1 MLSDKNAVLQVI
13 GSLMKKPSLLS
24 EKDKYN
30 LQPNDFESRFERYIF
45 IAILNSYNNG
55 AQTLSEI
62 DIDNYLMEHKD
73 QYLLFQQNNGISYL
87 QDALD
92 MSTPENFEYYYNR
105 IKKFNCLKD
114 LKKSGF
120 DISEFYEENELNP
133 KQFEINQRFETL
145 KPKDI
150 FDGLK
155 RRIYKVEGEYV
166 EGDASVTTDVSVGID
181 ELLEKLKNSPDAG
194 ARFQGKYFNTVTR
207 GARKGK
213 YYLVSLGSGVG
224 KALPNSSTIPTPNG
238 WRTVKDIQVGDYL
251 FDAMGKPTK
260 VLGVYPQGEK
270 EVWEVTFKDGRTV
283 KCCGEH
289 LWSYFTDNQSKNQI
303 IKRNFKTSTTKELSS
318 MTLQDNNGGYK
329 IFVPMQKAVEY
340 SEKKHFIPP
349 YAFGLMLGDGSFRFQ
364 ENQKAFSYSSENE
377 ILPNE
382 IAILCGWNV
391 KRNSDKNYNWTFSY
405 KEKKNLRQ
413 KNVWVQDI
421 LIEHPELIG
430 VKSEDKFIPRNY
442 LEDSVKN
449 RFALLNGL
457 LDSDGSVDEK
467 GRVSLF
473 TISEQMKNDIVE
485 LARSLGFKTH
495 VRIDSHKKTNI
506 CYDITITGT
515 PEDKNKLFR
524 LPRKREKMNN
534 WFMKT
539 NRKESNLGNPIV
551 SIAKLKYSEEMTCFY
566 VDNEEHLFL
575 AEDFC
580 VTHNTRFLV
589 GEACYLAF
597 PMRYSW
603 ETMEWKITGN
613 AEKTLFIA
621 TEQTKEE
628 IQTMIV
634 AYLTGIN
641 EDVILYGHFTKEQ
654 QTVIE
659 EAKEVIK
666 KYKDNLMIVQIP
678 MPSVEVVKSVVRQ
691 NCIVNDI
698 KNVIFDYIFSNPA
711 LLNEFR
717 DLKIR
722 EDVALL
728 MLSTALK
735 DLAVEQ
741 DIFMMSATQLNSN
754 QDTNEKGIKNQ
765 NSIRGSRAIVDKADI
780 AMIGTLVPDDQRD
793 QIAPYVAKYGMPTQV
808 FDVYKVRRGKWTNLK
823 IWSNVDLGTCRRSDV
838 FVTDSNIKEI
848 EVPVMEVN
856 FDDNYGQYDDFVR
869 HLNSSHSLPPR
880 AEQTFSIQQDNDLD
894 SARSESTETEE
905 DEEEMDKQSPYY
917 WEKVVEEN
925 NKNGELFGGLL

>member
-1 MLSDKNAVLQVI
+1 
-13 GSLMKKPSLLS
+13 MKKPSLLS

-30 LQPNDFESRFERYIF
+30 LQPSDFESRFERYIF
-45 IAILNSYNNG
+45 IAILNSYTNG
-55 AQTLSEI
+55 AQSLSEI

-133 KQFEINQRFETL
+133 RQFEINQRFETL

-150 FDGLK
+150 FDSLK

-213 YYLVSLGSGVG
+213 YY
-224 KALPNSSTIPTPNG
+224 
-238 WRTVKDIQVGDYL
+238 
-251 FDAMGKPTK
+251 
-260 VLGVYPQGEK
+260 
-270 EVWEVTFKDGRTV
+270 
-283 KCCGEH
+283 
-289 LWSYFTDNQSKNQI
+289 
-303 IKRNFKTSTTKELSS
+303 
-318 MTLQDNNGGYK
+318 
-329 IFVPMQKAVEY
+329 
-340 SEKKHFIPP
+340 
-349 YAFGLMLGDGSFRFQ
+349 
-364 ENQKAFSYSSENE
+364 
-377 ILPNE
+377 
-382 IAILCGWNV
+382 
-391 KRNSDKNYNWTFSY
+391 
-405 KEKKNLRQ
+405 
-413 KNVWVQDI
+413 
-421 LIEHPELIG
+421 
-430 VKSEDKFIPRNY
+430 
-442 LEDSVKN
+442 
-449 RFALLNGL
+449 
-457 LDSDGSVDEK
+457 
-467 GRVSLF
+467 
-473 TISEQMKNDIVE
+473 
-485 LARSLGFKTH
+485 
-495 VRIDSHKKTNI
+495 
-506 CYDITITGT
+506 
-515 PEDKNKLFR
+515 
-524 LPRKREKMNN
+524 
-534 WFMKT
+534 
-539 NRKESNLGNPIV
+539 IV
-551 SIAKLKYSEEMTCFY
+551 SFPSGGGK
-566 VDNEEHLFL
+566 
-575 AEDFC
+575 
-580 VTHNTRFLV
+580 TRLLL

-621 TEQTKEE
+621 TEQAKEE
-628 IQTMIV
+628 IQTMVV

-654 QTVIE
+654 QTIIDQ
-659 EAKEVIK
+659 AKEVIK
-666 KYKDNLMIVQIP
+666 KYKNNLMIVQIP
-678 MPSVEVVKSVVRQ
+678 MPSVEIVKSVIRQ
-691 NCIVNDI
+691 NCIVNDT
-698 KNVIFDYIFSNPA
+698 KNVFFDYIFSNPA

-717 DLKIR
+717 DLRIR

-741 DIFMMSATQLNSN
+741 DVFMMSATQLNSS

-765 NSIRGSRAIVDKADI
+765 NSIRGSKSIVDKADI
-780 AMIGTLVPDDQRD
+780 AMIGGLVPDDQRD

-808 FDVYKVRRGKWTNLK
+808 YDVYKVRRGKWTNLK

-848 EVPVMEVN
+848 EVPIMEVN
-856 FDDNYGQYDDFVR
+856 FDDNYGQYDEFV
-869 HLNSSHSLPPR
+869 HYLNSNRSLPSR
-880 AEQTFSIQQDNDLD
+880 ADQTFSIQQDSSLD

-925 NKNGELFGGLL
+925 NKKGDLFGGLL

>member
-166 EGDASVTTDVSVGID
+166 EGDASITTDVSVGID

-213 YYLVSLGSGVG
+213 YYLVSFPSGGG
-224 KALPNSSTIPTPNG
+224 KT
-238 WRTVKDIQVGDYL
+238 R
-251 FDAMGKPTK
+251 
-260 VLGVYPQGEK
+260 
-270 EVWEVTFKDGRTV
+270 
-283 KCCGEH
+283 
-289 LWSYFTDNQSKNQI
+289 
-303 IKRNFKTSTTKELSS
+303 
-318 MTLQDNNGGYK
+318 
-329 IFVPMQKAVEY
+329 
-340 SEKKHFIPP
+340 
-349 YAFGLMLGDGSFRFQ
+349 
-364 ENQKAFSYSSENE
+364 
-377 ILPNE
+377 
-382 IAILCGWNV
+382 
-391 KRNSDKNYNWTFSY
+391 
-405 KEKKNLRQ
+405 
-413 KNVWVQDI
+413 
-421 LIEHPELIG
+421 
-430 VKSEDKFIPRNY
+430 
-442 LEDSVKN
+442 
-449 RFALLNGL
+449 LLL
-457 LDSDGSVDEK
+457 
-467 GRVSLF
+467 
-473 TISEQMKNDIVE
+473 
-485 LARSLGFKTH
+485 
-495 VRIDSHKKTNI
+495 
-506 CYDITITGT
+506 
-515 PEDKNKLFR
+515 
-524 LPRKREKMNN
+524 
-534 WFMKT
+534 
-539 NRKESNLGNPIV
+539 
-551 SIAKLKYSEEMTCFY
+551 
-566 VDNEEHLFL
+566 
-575 AEDFC
+575 
-580 VTHNTRFLV
+580 

-613 AEKTLFIA
+613 SEKTLFIA

-654 QTVIE
+654 QTIIE

-666 KYKDNLMIVQIP
+666 KYKNNLMIVQIP
-678 MPSVEVVKSVVRQ
+678 MPSVEIVKSVVRQ
-691 NCIVNDI
+691 NCIINDI
-698 KNVIFDYIFSNPA
+698 KNVFFDYIFSNPA

-741 DIFMMSATQLNSN
+741 DVFMMSATQLNSS

-765 NSIRGSRAIVDKADI
+765 NSIRGSKSIVDKADI
-780 AMIGTLVPDDQRD
+780 AMIGGLVPDDQRD

-808 FDVYKVRRGKWTNLK
+808 YDVYKVRRGKWTNLK

-880 AEQTFSIQQDNDLD
+880 AEQTFSIQQDSDLD
-894 SARSESTETEE
+894 STHDESTETE
-905 DEEEMDKQSPYY
+905 DNEEEMDKQSPYY

>member
-30 LQPNDFESRFERYIF
+30 LQPSDFESRFERYIF
-45 IAILNSYNNG
+45 IAILNSYTNG
-55 AQTLSEI
+55 AQSLSEI

-133 KQFEINQRFETL
+133 RQFEINQRFETL

-155 RRIYKVEGEYV
+155 RKIYKVEGEYT
-166 EGDASVTTDVSVGID
+166 EGDASITTDISDGID

-213 YYLVSLGSGVG
+213 YY
-224 KALPNSSTIPTPNG
+224 
-238 WRTVKDIQVGDYL
+238 
-251 FDAMGKPTK
+251 
-260 VLGVYPQGEK
+260 
-270 EVWEVTFKDGRTV
+270 
-283 KCCGEH
+283 
-289 LWSYFTDNQSKNQI
+289 
-303 IKRNFKTSTTKELSS
+303 
-318 MTLQDNNGGYK
+318 
-329 IFVPMQKAVEY
+329 
-340 SEKKHFIPP
+340 
-349 YAFGLMLGDGSFRFQ
+349 
-364 ENQKAFSYSSENE
+364 
-377 ILPNE
+377 
-382 IAILCGWNV
+382 
-391 KRNSDKNYNWTFSY
+391 
-405 KEKKNLRQ
+405 
-413 KNVWVQDI
+413 
-421 LIEHPELIG
+421 
-430 VKSEDKFIPRNY
+430 
-442 LEDSVKN
+442 
-449 RFALLNGL
+449 
-457 LDSDGSVDEK
+457 
-467 GRVSLF
+467 
-473 TISEQMKNDIVE
+473 
-485 LARSLGFKTH
+485 
-495 VRIDSHKKTNI
+495 
-506 CYDITITGT
+506 
-515 PEDKNKLFR
+515 
-524 LPRKREKMNN
+524 
-534 WFMKT
+534 
-539 NRKESNLGNPIV
+539 IV
-551 SIAKLKYSEEMTCFY
+551 SFPSGGGK
-566 VDNEEHLFL
+566 
-575 AEDFC
+575 
-580 VTHNTRFLV
+580 TRLLL

-597 PMRYSW
+597 PMRFSW

-621 TEQTKEE
+621 TEQAKEE
-628 IQTMIV
+628 IQTMVV

-654 QTVIE
+654 QTIIDQ
-659 EAKEVIK
+659 AKEVIK
-666 KYKDNLMIVQIP
+666 KYKNNLMIVQIP
-678 MPSVEVVKSVVRQ
+678 MPSVEIVKSVIRQ
-691 NCIVNDI
+691 NCIVNDT
-698 KNVIFDYIFSNPA
+698 KNVFFDYIFSNPA

-717 DLKIR
+717 DLRIR

-741 DIFMMSATQLNSN
+741 DVFMMSATQLNSS

-765 NSIRGSRAIVDKADI
+765 NSIRGSKSIVDKADI
-780 AMIGTLVPDDQRD
+780 AMIGGLVPDDQRD

-808 FDVYKVRRGKWTNLK
+808 YDVYKVRRGKWTNLK

-848 EVPVMEVN
+848 EVPIMEVN
-856 FDDNYGQYDDFVR
+856 FDDNYGQYDEFVH
-869 HLNSSHSLPPR
+869 HLNSSRSLPSR
-880 AEQTFSIQQDNDLD
+880 ADQTFSIQQDSGLD
-894 SARSESTETEE
+894 SAHSESTETEE

-925 NKNGELFGGLL
+925 NKKGDLFGGLL

>member
-1 MLSDKNAVLQVI
+1 
-13 GSLMKKPSLLS
+13 MKKPSLLS

-30 LQPNDFESRFERYIF
+30 LQPSDFESRFERYIF
-45 IAILNSYNNG
+45 IAILNSYTNG
-55 AQTLSEI
+55 AQSLSEI

-133 KQFEINQRFETL
+133 RQFEINQRFETL

-155 RRIYKVEGEYV
+155 RKIYKVEGEYV

-213 YYLVSLGSGVG
+213 YY
-224 KALPNSSTIPTPNG
+224 
-238 WRTVKDIQVGDYL
+238 
-251 FDAMGKPTK
+251 
-260 VLGVYPQGEK
+260 
-270 EVWEVTFKDGRTV
+270 
-283 KCCGEH
+283 
-289 LWSYFTDNQSKNQI
+289 
-303 IKRNFKTSTTKELSS
+303 
-318 MTLQDNNGGYK
+318 
-329 IFVPMQKAVEY
+329 
-340 SEKKHFIPP
+340 
-349 YAFGLMLGDGSFRFQ
+349 
-364 ENQKAFSYSSENE
+364 
-377 ILPNE
+377 
-382 IAILCGWNV
+382 
-391 KRNSDKNYNWTFSY
+391 
-405 KEKKNLRQ
+405 
-413 KNVWVQDI
+413 
-421 LIEHPELIG
+421 
-430 VKSEDKFIPRNY
+430 
-442 LEDSVKN
+442 
-449 RFALLNGL
+449 
-457 LDSDGSVDEK
+457 
-467 GRVSLF
+467 
-473 TISEQMKNDIVE
+473 
-485 LARSLGFKTH
+485 
-495 VRIDSHKKTNI
+495 
-506 CYDITITGT
+506 
-515 PEDKNKLFR
+515 
-524 LPRKREKMNN
+524 
-534 WFMKT
+534 
-539 NRKESNLGNPIV
+539 IV
-551 SIAKLKYSEEMTCFY
+551 SFPSGGGK
-566 VDNEEHLFL
+566 
-575 AEDFC
+575 
-580 VTHNTRFLV
+580 TRLLL

-621 TEQTKEE
+621 TEQAKEE
-628 IQTMIV
+628 IQTMVV

-654 QTVIE
+654 QTIIDQ
-659 EAKEVIK
+659 AKEVIK
-666 KYKDNLMIVQIP
+666 KYKNNLMIVQIP
-678 MPSVEVVKSVVRQ
+678 MPSVEIVKSVIRQ
-691 NCIVNDI
+691 NCIVNDT
-698 KNVIFDYIFSNPA
+698 KNVFFDYIFSNPA

-717 DLKIR
+717 DLRIR

-741 DIFMMSATQLNSN
+741 DVFMMSATQLNSS

-765 NSIRGSRAIVDKADI
+765 NSIRGSKSIVDKADI
-780 AMIGTLVPDDQRD
+780 AMIGGLVPDDQRD

-808 FDVYKVRRGKWTNLK
+808 YDVYKVRRGKWTNLK

-848 EVPVMEVN
+848 EVPIMEVN
-856 FDDNYGQYDDFVR
+856 FDDNYGQYDEFVH
-869 HLNSSHSLPPR
+869 HLNSSRSLPSR
-880 AEQTFSIQQDNDLD
+880 ADQTFSIQQDSDLD
-894 SARSESTETEE
+894 SAHKESMETEE

-925 NKNGELFGGLL
+925 NKKGDLFGGLL

>member
-1 MLSDKNAVLQVI
+1 MLSDKNAILQVI

-30 LQPNDFESRFERYIF
+30 LQPSDFESRFERYIF
-45 IAILNSYNNG
+45 IAILNSYTNG
-55 AQTLSEI
+55 AQSLSEI

-133 KQFEINQRFETL
+133 RQFEINQRFETL

-150 FDGLK
+150 FDSLK

-213 YYLVSLGSGVG
+213 YY
-224 KALPNSSTIPTPNG
+224 
-238 WRTVKDIQVGDYL
+238 
-251 FDAMGKPTK
+251 
-260 VLGVYPQGEK
+260 
-270 EVWEVTFKDGRTV
+270 
-283 KCCGEH
+283 
-289 LWSYFTDNQSKNQI
+289 
-303 IKRNFKTSTTKELSS
+303 
-318 MTLQDNNGGYK
+318 
-329 IFVPMQKAVEY
+329 
-340 SEKKHFIPP
+340 
-349 YAFGLMLGDGSFRFQ
+349 
-364 ENQKAFSYSSENE
+364 
-377 ILPNE
+377 
-382 IAILCGWNV
+382 
-391 KRNSDKNYNWTFSY
+391 
-405 KEKKNLRQ
+405 
-413 KNVWVQDI
+413 
-421 LIEHPELIG
+421 
-430 VKSEDKFIPRNY
+430 
-442 LEDSVKN
+442 
-449 RFALLNGL
+449 
-457 LDSDGSVDEK
+457 
-467 GRVSLF
+467 
-473 TISEQMKNDIVE
+473 
-485 LARSLGFKTH
+485 
-495 VRIDSHKKTNI
+495 
-506 CYDITITGT
+506 
-515 PEDKNKLFR
+515 
-524 LPRKREKMNN
+524 
-534 WFMKT
+534 
-539 NRKESNLGNPIV
+539 IV
-551 SIAKLKYSEEMTCFY
+551 SFPSGGGK
-566 VDNEEHLFL
+566 
-575 AEDFC
+575 
-580 VTHNTRFLV
+580 TRLLL

-621 TEQTKEE
+621 TEQAKEE
-628 IQTMIV
+628 IQTMVV

-654 QTVIE
+654 QTIIDQ
-659 EAKEVIK
+659 AKEVIK
-666 KYKDNLMIVQIP
+666 KYKNNLMIVQIP
-678 MPSVEVVKSVVRQ
+678 MPSVEIVKSVIRQ
-691 NCIVNDI
+691 NCIVNDT
-698 KNVIFDYIFSNPA
+698 KNVFFDYIFSNPA

-717 DLKIR
+717 DLRIR

-741 DIFMMSATQLNSN
+741 DVFMMSATQLNSS

-765 NSIRGSRAIVDKADI
+765 NSIRGSKSIVDKADI
-780 AMIGTLVPDDQRD
+780 AMIGGLVPDDQRD

-808 FDVYKVRRGKWTNLK
+808 YDVYKVRRGKWTNLK

-848 EVPVMEVN
+848 EVPIMEVN
-856 FDDNYGQYDDFVR
+856 FDDNYGQYDEFVH
-869 HLNSSHSLPPR
+869 HLNSSRSLPSR
-880 AEQTFSIQQDNDLD
+880 ADQTFSIQQDSGLD
-894 SARSESTETEE
+894 SARSESTEIEE

-925 NKNGELFGGLL
+925 NKKGDLFGGLL

>member
-1 MLSDKNAVLQVI
+1 MLSDKNAILQVI

-30 LQPNDFESRFERYIF
+30 LQPSDFESRFERYIF
-45 IAILNSYNNG
+45 IAILNSYTNG

-133 KQFEINQRFETL
+133 RQFEINQRFETL

-166 EGDASVTTDVSVGID
+166 EGDASITTDVSVGID

-213 YYLVSLGSGVG
+213 YY
-224 KALPNSSTIPTPNG
+224 
-238 WRTVKDIQVGDYL
+238 
-251 FDAMGKPTK
+251 
-260 VLGVYPQGEK
+260 
-270 EVWEVTFKDGRTV
+270 
-283 KCCGEH
+283 
-289 LWSYFTDNQSKNQI
+289 
-303 IKRNFKTSTTKELSS
+303 
-318 MTLQDNNGGYK
+318 
-329 IFVPMQKAVEY
+329 
-340 SEKKHFIPP
+340 
-349 YAFGLMLGDGSFRFQ
+349 
-364 ENQKAFSYSSENE
+364 
-377 ILPNE
+377 
-382 IAILCGWNV
+382 
-391 KRNSDKNYNWTFSY
+391 
-405 KEKKNLRQ
+405 
-413 KNVWVQDI
+413 
-421 LIEHPELIG
+421 
-430 VKSEDKFIPRNY
+430 
-442 LEDSVKN
+442 
-449 RFALLNGL
+449 
-457 LDSDGSVDEK
+457 
-467 GRVSLF
+467 
-473 TISEQMKNDIVE
+473 
-485 LARSLGFKTH
+485 
-495 VRIDSHKKTNI
+495 
-506 CYDITITGT
+506 
-515 PEDKNKLFR
+515 
-524 LPRKREKMNN
+524 
-534 WFMKT
+534 
-539 NRKESNLGNPIV
+539 IV
-551 SIAKLKYSEEMTCFY
+551 SFPSGGGK
-566 VDNEEHLFL
+566 
-575 AEDFC
+575 
-580 VTHNTRFLV
+580 TRLLL

-621 TEQTKEE
+621 TEQAKEE
-628 IQTMIV
+628 IQTMVV

-654 QTVIE
+654 QTIIDQ
-659 EAKEVIK
+659 AKEVIK
-666 KYKDNLMIVQIP
+666 KYKNNLMIVQIP
-678 MPSVEVVKSVVRQ
+678 MPSVEIVKSVIRQ
-691 NCIVNDI
+691 NCIVNDT
-698 KNVIFDYIFSNPA
+698 KNVFFDYIFSNPA

-717 DLKIR
+717 DLRIR

-741 DIFMMSATQLNSN
+741 DVFMMSATQLNSS

-765 NSIRGSRAIVDKADI
+765 NSIRGSKSIVDKADI
-780 AMIGTLVPDDQRD
+780 AMIGGLVPDDQRD

-808 FDVYKVRRGKWTNLK
+808 YDVYKVRRGKWTNLK

-848 EVPVMEVN
+848 EVPIMEVN
-856 FDDNYGQYDDFVR
+856 FDDNYGQYDEFVH
-869 HLNSSHSLPPR
+869 HLNSSRSFPSR
-880 AEQTFSIQQDNDLD
+880 ADQTFSIQQDNDLD
-894 SARSESTETEE
+894 SAHSESTETEE

-925 NKNGELFGGLL
+925 NKKGDLFGGLL

>member
-30 LQPNDFESRFERYIF
+30 LQPSDFESRFERYIF
-45 IAILNSYNNG
+45 IAILNSYTNG
-55 AQTLSEI
+55 AQSLSEI

-133 KQFEINQRFETL
+133 RQFEINQRFETL

-155 RRIYKVEGEYV
+155 RKIYKVEGEYV

-213 YYLVSLGSGVG
+213 YY
-224 KALPNSSTIPTPNG
+224 
-238 WRTVKDIQVGDYL
+238 
-251 FDAMGKPTK
+251 
-260 VLGVYPQGEK
+260 
-270 EVWEVTFKDGRTV
+270 
-283 KCCGEH
+283 
-289 LWSYFTDNQSKNQI
+289 
-303 IKRNFKTSTTKELSS
+303 
-318 MTLQDNNGGYK
+318 
-329 IFVPMQKAVEY
+329 
-340 SEKKHFIPP
+340 
-349 YAFGLMLGDGSFRFQ
+349 
-364 ENQKAFSYSSENE
+364 
-377 ILPNE
+377 
-382 IAILCGWNV
+382 
-391 KRNSDKNYNWTFSY
+391 
-405 KEKKNLRQ
+405 
-413 KNVWVQDI
+413 
-421 LIEHPELIG
+421 
-430 VKSEDKFIPRNY
+430 
-442 LEDSVKN
+442 
-449 RFALLNGL
+449 
-457 LDSDGSVDEK
+457 
-467 GRVSLF
+467 
-473 TISEQMKNDIVE
+473 
-485 LARSLGFKTH
+485 
-495 VRIDSHKKTNI
+495 
-506 CYDITITGT
+506 
-515 PEDKNKLFR
+515 
-524 LPRKREKMNN
+524 
-534 WFMKT
+534 
-539 NRKESNLGNPIV
+539 IV
-551 SIAKLKYSEEMTCFY
+551 SFPSGGGK
-566 VDNEEHLFL
+566 
-575 AEDFC
+575 
-580 VTHNTRFLV
+580 TRLLL

-597 PMRYSW
+597 PMRFSW

-621 TEQTKEE
+621 TEQAKEE
-628 IQTMIV
+628 IQTMVV

-654 QTVIE
+654 QTIIDQ
-659 EAKEVIK
+659 AKEVIK
-666 KYKDNLMIVQIP
+666 KYKNNLMIVQIP
-678 MPSVEVVKSVVRQ
+678 MPSVEIVKSVIRQ
-691 NCIVNDI
+691 NCIVNDT
-698 KNVIFDYIFSNPA
+698 KNVFFDYIFSNPA

-717 DLKIR
+717 DLRIR

-741 DIFMMSATQLNSN
+741 DVFMMSATQLNSS

-765 NSIRGSRAIVDKADI
+765 NSIRGSKSIVDKADI
-780 AMIGTLVPDDQRD
+780 AMIGGLVPDDQRD

-808 FDVYKVRRGKWTNLK
+808 YDVYKVRRGKWTNLK

-848 EVPVMEVN
+848 EVPIMEVN
-856 FDDNYGQYDDFVR
+856 FDDNYGQYDEFVH
-869 HLNSSHSLPPR
+869 HLNSSRSLPSR
-880 AEQTFSIQQDNDLD
+880 ADQTFSIQQDSDLD

-925 NKNGELFGGLL
+925 NKKGDLFGGLL

>member
-1 MLSDKNAVLQVI
+1 MLSDKNAILQVI

-30 LQPNDFESRFERYIF
+30 LQPSDFESRFERYIF
-45 IAILNSYNNG
+45 IAILNSYTNG
-55 AQTLSEI
+55 AQSLSEI

-166 EGDASVTTDVSVGID
+166 EGDASITTDVSVGID

-213 YYLVSLGSGVG
+213 YY
-224 KALPNSSTIPTPNG
+224 
-238 WRTVKDIQVGDYL
+238 
-251 FDAMGKPTK
+251 
-260 VLGVYPQGEK
+260 
-270 EVWEVTFKDGRTV
+270 
-283 KCCGEH
+283 
-289 LWSYFTDNQSKNQI
+289 
-303 IKRNFKTSTTKELSS
+303 
-318 MTLQDNNGGYK
+318 
-329 IFVPMQKAVEY
+329 
-340 SEKKHFIPP
+340 
-349 YAFGLMLGDGSFRFQ
+349 
-364 ENQKAFSYSSENE
+364 
-377 ILPNE
+377 
-382 IAILCGWNV
+382 
-391 KRNSDKNYNWTFSY
+391 
-405 KEKKNLRQ
+405 
-413 KNVWVQDI
+413 
-421 LIEHPELIG
+421 
-430 VKSEDKFIPRNY
+430 
-442 LEDSVKN
+442 
-449 RFALLNGL
+449 
-457 LDSDGSVDEK
+457 
-467 GRVSLF
+467 
-473 TISEQMKNDIVE
+473 
-485 LARSLGFKTH
+485 
-495 VRIDSHKKTNI
+495 
-506 CYDITITGT
+506 
-515 PEDKNKLFR
+515 
-524 LPRKREKMNN
+524 
-534 WFMKT
+534 
-539 NRKESNLGNPIV
+539 IV
-551 SIAKLKYSEEMTCFY
+551 SFPSGGGK
-566 VDNEEHLFL
+566 
-575 AEDFC
+575 
-580 VTHNTRFLV
+580 TRLLL

-621 TEQTKEE
+621 TEQAKEE
-628 IQTMIV
+628 IQTMVV

-654 QTVIE
+654 QTIIDQ
-659 EAKEVIK
+659 AKEVIK
-666 KYKDNLMIVQIP
+666 KYKNNLMIVQIP
-678 MPSVEVVKSVVRQ
+678 MPSVEIVKSVIRQ
-691 NCIVNDI
+691 NCIVNDT
-698 KNVIFDYIFSNPA
+698 KNVFFDYIFSNPA

-717 DLKIR
+717 DLRIR

-741 DIFMMSATQLNSN
+741 DVFMMSATQLNSS

-765 NSIRGSRAIVDKADI
+765 NSIRGSKSIVDKADI
-780 AMIGTLVPDDQRD
+780 AMIGGLVPDDQRD

-808 FDVYKVRRGKWTNLK
+808 YDVYKVRRGKWTNLK

-848 EVPVMEVN
+848 EVPIMEVN
-856 FDDNYGQYDDFVR
+856 FDDNYGQYDEFVH
-869 HLNSSHSLPPR
+869 HLNSSRSLPSR
-880 AEQTFSIQQDNDLD
+880 ADQTFSIQQDSDLD
-894 SARSESTETEE
+894 SARSENTETEE

-925 NKNGELFGGLL
+925 NKKGDLFGGLL

>member
-1 MLSDKNAVLQVI
+1 
-13 GSLMKKPSLLS
+13 MKKPSLLS

-30 LQPNDFESRFERYIF
+30 LQPSDFESRFERYIF
-45 IAILNSYNNG
+45 IAILNSYTNG
-55 AQTLSEI
+55 AQSLSEI

-133 KQFEINQRFETL
+133 RQFEINQRFETL

-155 RRIYKVEGEYV
+155 RKIYKVEGEYV
-166 EGDASVTTDVSVGID
+166 EGDASVTTDISVGID

-213 YYLVSLGSGVG
+213 YY
-224 KALPNSSTIPTPNG
+224 
-238 WRTVKDIQVGDYL
+238 
-251 FDAMGKPTK
+251 
-260 VLGVYPQGEK
+260 
-270 EVWEVTFKDGRTV
+270 
-283 KCCGEH
+283 
-289 LWSYFTDNQSKNQI
+289 
-303 IKRNFKTSTTKELSS
+303 
-318 MTLQDNNGGYK
+318 
-329 IFVPMQKAVEY
+329 
-340 SEKKHFIPP
+340 
-349 YAFGLMLGDGSFRFQ
+349 
-364 ENQKAFSYSSENE
+364 
-377 ILPNE
+377 
-382 IAILCGWNV
+382 
-391 KRNSDKNYNWTFSY
+391 
-405 KEKKNLRQ
+405 
-413 KNVWVQDI
+413 
-421 LIEHPELIG
+421 
-430 VKSEDKFIPRNY
+430 
-442 LEDSVKN
+442 
-449 RFALLNGL
+449 
-457 LDSDGSVDEK
+457 
-467 GRVSLF
+467 
-473 TISEQMKNDIVE
+473 
-485 LARSLGFKTH
+485 
-495 VRIDSHKKTNI
+495 
-506 CYDITITGT
+506 
-515 PEDKNKLFR
+515 
-524 LPRKREKMNN
+524 
-534 WFMKT
+534 
-539 NRKESNLGNPIV
+539 IV
-551 SIAKLKYSEEMTCFY
+551 SFPSGGGK
-566 VDNEEHLFL
+566 
-575 AEDFC
+575 
-580 VTHNTRFLV
+580 TRLLL

-597 PMRYSW
+597 PMRFSW

-621 TEQTKEE
+621 TEQAKEE
-628 IQTMIV
+628 IQTMVV

-654 QTVIE
+654 QTIIDQ
-659 EAKEVIK
+659 AKEVIK
-666 KYKDNLMIVQIP
+666 KYKNNLMIVQIP
-678 MPSVEVVKSVVRQ
+678 MPSVEIVKSVIRQ
-691 NCIVNDI
+691 NCIVNDT
-698 KNVIFDYIFSNPA
+698 KNVFFDYIFSNPA

-717 DLKIR
+717 DLRIR

-741 DIFMMSATQLNSN
+741 DVFMMSATQLNSS

-765 NSIRGSRAIVDKADI
+765 NSIRGSKSIVDKADI
-780 AMIGTLVPDDQRD
+780 AMIGGLVPDDQRD

-808 FDVYKVRRGKWTNLK
+808 YDVYKVRRGKWTNLK

-848 EVPVMEVN
+848 EVPIMEVN
-856 FDDNYGQYDDFVR
+856 FDDNYGQYDEFVH
-869 HLNSSHSLPPR
+869 HLNSSRSLPSR
-880 AEQTFSIQQDNDLD
+880 ADQTFSIQQDSDLD

-925 NKNGELFGGLL
+925 NKKGDLFGGLL

>member
-45 IAILNSYNNG
+45 IAILNSYTNG
-55 AQTLSEI
+55 AQSLSEI

-92 MSTPENFEYYYNR
+92 MSTQENFEYYYNR

-133 KQFEINQRFETL
+133 RQFEINQRFETL

-155 RRIYKVEGEYV
+155 RKIYKVEGEYV

-213 YYLVSLGSGVG
+213 YYLVSLASGIG
-224 KALPNSSTIPTPNG
+224 K
-238 WRTVKDIQVGDYL
+238 
-251 FDAMGKPTK
+251 
-260 VLGVYPQGEK
+260 
-270 EVWEVTFKDGRTV
+270 
-283 KCCGEH
+283 
-289 LWSYFTDNQSKNQI
+289 
-303 IKRNFKTSTTKELSS
+303 
-318 MTLQDNNGGYK
+318 
-329 IFVPMQKAVEY
+329 
-340 SEKKHFIPP
+340 
-349 YAFGLMLGDGSFRFQ
+349 
-364 ENQKAFSYSSENE
+364 
-377 ILPNE
+377 
-382 IAILCGWNV
+382 
-391 KRNSDKNYNWTFSY
+391 
-405 KEKKNLRQ
+405 
-413 KNVWVQDI
+413 
-421 LIEHPELIG
+421 
-430 VKSEDKFIPRNY
+430 
-442 LEDSVKN
+442 
-449 RFALLNGL
+449 
-457 LDSDGSVDEK
+457 
-467 GRVSLF
+467 
-473 TISEQMKNDIVE
+473 
-485 LARSLGFKTH
+485 
-495 VRIDSHKKTNI
+495 
-506 CYDITITGT
+506 
-515 PEDKNKLFR
+515 
-524 LPRKREKMNN
+524 
-534 WFMKT
+534 
-539 NRKESNLGNPIV
+539 
-551 SIAKLKYSEEMTCFY
+551 
-566 VDNEEHLFL
+566 
-575 AEDFC
+575 
-580 VTHNTRFLV
+580 TRFLL
-589 GEACYLAF
+589 GEACYLSF

-666 KYKDNLMIVQIP
+666 KYKNNLMIVQIP

-741 DIFMMSATQLNSN
+741 DVFMMSATQLNSN

-869 HLNSSHSLPPR
+869 HLNSSHCLLPR
-880 AEQTFSIQQDNDLD
+880 AGQTFSIQQDNDLD
-894 SARSESTETEE
+894 SAHDESTEIE
-905 DEEEMDKQSPYY
+905 DNEEEEMDKQSPYY

>member
-1 MLSDKNAVLQVI
+1 
-13 GSLMKKPSLLS
+13 MKKPSLLS

-30 LQPNDFESRFERYIF
+30 LQPSDFESRFERYIF
-45 IAILNSYNNG
+45 IAILNSYTNG
-55 AQTLSEI
+55 AQSLSEI

-133 KQFEINQRFETL
+133 RQFEINQRFETL

-213 YYLVSLGSGVG
+213 YY
-224 KALPNSSTIPTPNG
+224 
-238 WRTVKDIQVGDYL
+238 
-251 FDAMGKPTK
+251 
-260 VLGVYPQGEK
+260 
-270 EVWEVTFKDGRTV
+270 
-283 KCCGEH
+283 
-289 LWSYFTDNQSKNQI
+289 
-303 IKRNFKTSTTKELSS
+303 
-318 MTLQDNNGGYK
+318 
-329 IFVPMQKAVEY
+329 
-340 SEKKHFIPP
+340 
-349 YAFGLMLGDGSFRFQ
+349 
-364 ENQKAFSYSSENE
+364 
-377 ILPNE
+377 
-382 IAILCGWNV
+382 
-391 KRNSDKNYNWTFSY
+391 
-405 KEKKNLRQ
+405 
-413 KNVWVQDI
+413 
-421 LIEHPELIG
+421 
-430 VKSEDKFIPRNY
+430 
-442 LEDSVKN
+442 
-449 RFALLNGL
+449 
-457 LDSDGSVDEK
+457 
-467 GRVSLF
+467 
-473 TISEQMKNDIVE
+473 
-485 LARSLGFKTH
+485 
-495 VRIDSHKKTNI
+495 
-506 CYDITITGT
+506 
-515 PEDKNKLFR
+515 
-524 LPRKREKMNN
+524 
-534 WFMKT
+534 
-539 NRKESNLGNPIV
+539 IV
-551 SIAKLKYSEEMTCFY
+551 SFPSGGGK
-566 VDNEEHLFL
+566 
-575 AEDFC
+575 
-580 VTHNTRFLV
+580 TRLLL

-621 TEQTKEE
+621 TEQAKEE
-628 IQTMIV
+628 IQTMVI

-654 QTVIE
+654 QTIIDQ
-659 EAKEVIK
+659 AKEVIK
-666 KYKDNLMIVQIP
+666 KYKNNLMIVQIP
-678 MPSVEVVKSVVRQ
+678 MPSVEIVKSVIRQ
-691 NCIVNDI
+691 NCIVNDT
-698 KNVIFDYIFSNPA
+698 KNVFFDYIFSNPA

-717 DLKIR
+717 DLRIR

-741 DIFMMSATQLNSN
+741 DVFMMSATQLNSS

-765 NSIRGSRAIVDKADI
+765 NSIRGSKSIVDKADI
-780 AMIGTLVPDDQRD
+780 AMIGGLVPDDQRD

-808 FDVYKVRRGKWTNLK
+808 YDVYKVRRGKWTNLK

-848 EVPVMEVN
+848 EVPIMEVN
-856 FDDNYGQYDDFVR
+856 FDDNYGQYDEFVH
-869 HLNSSHSLPPR
+869 HLNSSRSLPSR
-880 AEQTFSIQQDNDLD
+880 ADQTFSIQQDSGLD

-925 NKNGELFGGLL
+925 NKKGDLFGGLL

>member
-30 LQPNDFESRFERYIF
+30 LQPSDFESRFERYIF
-45 IAILNSYNNG
+45 IAILNSYTNG

-166 EGDASVTTDVSVGID
+166 EGDASITTDVSVGID

-213 YYLVSLGSGVG
+213 YY
-224 KALPNSSTIPTPNG
+224 
-238 WRTVKDIQVGDYL
+238 
-251 FDAMGKPTK
+251 
-260 VLGVYPQGEK
+260 
-270 EVWEVTFKDGRTV
+270 
-283 KCCGEH
+283 
-289 LWSYFTDNQSKNQI
+289 
-303 IKRNFKTSTTKELSS
+303 
-318 MTLQDNNGGYK
+318 
-329 IFVPMQKAVEY
+329 
-340 SEKKHFIPP
+340 
-349 YAFGLMLGDGSFRFQ
+349 
-364 ENQKAFSYSSENE
+364 
-377 ILPNE
+377 
-382 IAILCGWNV
+382 
-391 KRNSDKNYNWTFSY
+391 
-405 KEKKNLRQ
+405 
-413 KNVWVQDI
+413 
-421 LIEHPELIG
+421 
-430 VKSEDKFIPRNY
+430 
-442 LEDSVKN
+442 
-449 RFALLNGL
+449 
-457 LDSDGSVDEK
+457 
-467 GRVSLF
+467 
-473 TISEQMKNDIVE
+473 
-485 LARSLGFKTH
+485 
-495 VRIDSHKKTNI
+495 
-506 CYDITITGT
+506 
-515 PEDKNKLFR
+515 
-524 LPRKREKMNN
+524 
-534 WFMKT
+534 
-539 NRKESNLGNPIV
+539 IV
-551 SIAKLKYSEEMTCFY
+551 SFPSGGGK
-566 VDNEEHLFL
+566 
-575 AEDFC
+575 
-580 VTHNTRFLV
+580 TRLLL

-613 AEKTLFIA
+613 SEKTLFIA

-654 QTVIE
+654 QTIIE

-666 KYKDNLMIVQIP
+666 KYKNNLMIVQIP
-678 MPSVEVVKSVVRQ
+678 MPSVEIVKSVVRQ
-691 NCIVNDI
+691 NCIINDI
-698 KNVIFDYIFSNPA
+698 KNVFFDYIFSNPA

-741 DIFMMSATQLNSN
+741 DVFMMSATQLNSS

-765 NSIRGSRAIVDKADI
+765 NSIRGSKSIVDKADI
-780 AMIGTLVPDDQRD
+780 AMIGGLVPDDQRD

-808 FDVYKVRRGKWTNLK
+808 YDVYKVRRGKWTNLK

-880 AEQTFSIQQDNDLD
+880 AERTFSIQQDSDLD
-894 SARSESTETEE
+894 SAHDESTETE
-905 DEEEMDKQSPYY
+905 DNEEEMDKQSPYY
-917 WEKVVEEN
+917 WKKVVEEN

>member
-30 LQPNDFESRFERYIF
+30 LQPSDFESRFERYIF
-45 IAILNSYNNG
+45 IAILNSYTNG

-133 KQFEINQRFETL
+133 RQFEINQRFETL

-155 RRIYKVEGEYV
+155 RKIYKVEGEYV

-213 YYLVSLGSGVG
+213 YYLVSLASGIG
-224 KALPNSSTIPTPNG
+224 K
-238 WRTVKDIQVGDYL
+238 
-251 FDAMGKPTK
+251 
-260 VLGVYPQGEK
+260 
-270 EVWEVTFKDGRTV
+270 
-283 KCCGEH
+283 
-289 LWSYFTDNQSKNQI
+289 
-303 IKRNFKTSTTKELSS
+303 
-318 MTLQDNNGGYK
+318 
-329 IFVPMQKAVEY
+329 
-340 SEKKHFIPP
+340 
-349 YAFGLMLGDGSFRFQ
+349 
-364 ENQKAFSYSSENE
+364 
-377 ILPNE
+377 
-382 IAILCGWNV
+382 
-391 KRNSDKNYNWTFSY
+391 
-405 KEKKNLRQ
+405 
-413 KNVWVQDI
+413 
-421 LIEHPELIG
+421 
-430 VKSEDKFIPRNY
+430 
-442 LEDSVKN
+442 
-449 RFALLNGL
+449 
-457 LDSDGSVDEK
+457 
-467 GRVSLF
+467 
-473 TISEQMKNDIVE
+473 
-485 LARSLGFKTH
+485 
-495 VRIDSHKKTNI
+495 
-506 CYDITITGT
+506 
-515 PEDKNKLFR
+515 
-524 LPRKREKMNN
+524 
-534 WFMKT
+534 
-539 NRKESNLGNPIV
+539 
-551 SIAKLKYSEEMTCFY
+551 
-566 VDNEEHLFL
+566 
-575 AEDFC
+575 
-580 VTHNTRFLV
+580 TRFLL
-589 GEACYLAF
+589 GEACYLSF

-641 EDVILYGHFTKEQ
+641 EDVIIYGHFTKEQ
-654 QTVIE
+654 QTIIDQ
-659 EAKEVIK
+659 AKEVIK

-741 DIFMMSATQLNSN
+741 DVFMMSATQLNSS

-780 AMIGTLVPDDQRD
+780 AMIGTLVPDDQLD

-808 FDVYKVRRGKWTNLK
+808 YDVYKVRRGKWTNLK

-848 EVPVMEVN
+848 EVPIMEVN
-856 FDDNYGQYDDFVR
+856 FDDNYGQYDEFVH
-869 HLNSSHSLPPR
+869 HLNSSRSLPSR
-880 AEQTFSIQQDNDLD
+880 ADQTFSIQQDSDLD

-925 NKNGELFGGLL
+925 NKKGDLFGGLL

>member
-1 MLSDKNAVLQVI
+1 
-13 GSLMKKPSLLS
+13 MKKPSLLS

-30 LQPNDFESRFERYIF
+30 LQPSDFESRFERYIF
-45 IAILNSYNNG
+45 IAILNSYTNG
-55 AQTLSEI
+55 AQSLSEI

-133 KQFEINQRFETL
+133 RQFEINQRFETL

-155 RRIYKVEGEYV
+155 RKIYKVEGEYT
-166 EGDASVTTDVSVGID
+166 EGDASITTDVSVGID

-213 YYLVSLGSGVG
+213 YY
-224 KALPNSSTIPTPNG
+224 
-238 WRTVKDIQVGDYL
+238 
-251 FDAMGKPTK
+251 
-260 VLGVYPQGEK
+260 
-270 EVWEVTFKDGRTV
+270 
-283 KCCGEH
+283 
-289 LWSYFTDNQSKNQI
+289 
-303 IKRNFKTSTTKELSS
+303 
-318 MTLQDNNGGYK
+318 
-329 IFVPMQKAVEY
+329 
-340 SEKKHFIPP
+340 
-349 YAFGLMLGDGSFRFQ
+349 
-364 ENQKAFSYSSENE
+364 
-377 ILPNE
+377 
-382 IAILCGWNV
+382 
-391 KRNSDKNYNWTFSY
+391 
-405 KEKKNLRQ
+405 
-413 KNVWVQDI
+413 
-421 LIEHPELIG
+421 
-430 VKSEDKFIPRNY
+430 
-442 LEDSVKN
+442 
-449 RFALLNGL
+449 
-457 LDSDGSVDEK
+457 
-467 GRVSLF
+467 
-473 TISEQMKNDIVE
+473 
-485 LARSLGFKTH
+485 
-495 VRIDSHKKTNI
+495 
-506 CYDITITGT
+506 
-515 PEDKNKLFR
+515 
-524 LPRKREKMNN
+524 
-534 WFMKT
+534 
-539 NRKESNLGNPIV
+539 IV
-551 SIAKLKYSEEMTCFY
+551 SFPSGGGK
-566 VDNEEHLFL
+566 
-575 AEDFC
+575 
-580 VTHNTRFLV
+580 TRLLL

-597 PMRYSW
+597 PMRFSW

-621 TEQTKEE
+621 TEQAKEE
-628 IQTMIV
+628 IQTMVV

-654 QTVIE
+654 QTIIDQ
-659 EAKEVIK
+659 AKEVIK
-666 KYKDNLMIVQIP
+666 KYKNNLMIVQIP
-678 MPSVEVVKSVVRQ
+678 MPSVEIVKSVIRQ
-691 NCIVNDI
+691 NCIVNDT
-698 KNVIFDYIFSNPA
+698 KNVFFDYIFSNPA

-717 DLKIR
+717 DLRIR

-741 DIFMMSATQLNSN
+741 DVFMMSATQLNSS

-765 NSIRGSRAIVDKADI
+765 NSIRGSKSIVDKADI
-780 AMIGTLVPDDQRD
+780 AMIGGLVPDDQRD

-808 FDVYKVRRGKWTNLK
+808 YDVYKVRRGKWTNLK

-848 EVPVMEVN
+848 EVPIMEVN
-856 FDDNYGQYDDFVR
+856 FDDNYGQYDEFVH
-869 HLNSSHSLPPR
+869 HLNSSRPLPSR
-880 AEQTFSIQQDNDLD
+880 ADQTFSIQQDSGLD

-925 NKNGELFGGLL
+925 NKKGDLFGGLL

>member
-1 MLSDKNAVLQVI
+1 MLSDKNAILQVI

-30 LQPNDFESRFERYIF
+30 LQPSDFESRFERYIF
-45 IAILNSYNNG
+45 IAILNSYTNG
-55 AQTLSEI
+55 AQSLSEI

-133 KQFEINQRFETL
+133 RQFEINQRFETL

-155 RRIYKVEGEYV
+155 RKIYKVEGEYT
-166 EGDASVTTDVSVGID
+166 EGDASITTDVSVGID

-213 YYLVSLGSGVG
+213 YY
-224 KALPNSSTIPTPNG
+224 
-238 WRTVKDIQVGDYL
+238 
-251 FDAMGKPTK
+251 
-260 VLGVYPQGEK
+260 
-270 EVWEVTFKDGRTV
+270 
-283 KCCGEH
+283 
-289 LWSYFTDNQSKNQI
+289 
-303 IKRNFKTSTTKELSS
+303 
-318 MTLQDNNGGYK
+318 
-329 IFVPMQKAVEY
+329 
-340 SEKKHFIPP
+340 
-349 YAFGLMLGDGSFRFQ
+349 
-364 ENQKAFSYSSENE
+364 
-377 ILPNE
+377 
-382 IAILCGWNV
+382 
-391 KRNSDKNYNWTFSY
+391 
-405 KEKKNLRQ
+405 
-413 KNVWVQDI
+413 
-421 LIEHPELIG
+421 
-430 VKSEDKFIPRNY
+430 
-442 LEDSVKN
+442 
-449 RFALLNGL
+449 
-457 LDSDGSVDEK
+457 
-467 GRVSLF
+467 
-473 TISEQMKNDIVE
+473 
-485 LARSLGFKTH
+485 
-495 VRIDSHKKTNI
+495 
-506 CYDITITGT
+506 
-515 PEDKNKLFR
+515 
-524 LPRKREKMNN
+524 
-534 WFMKT
+534 
-539 NRKESNLGNPIV
+539 IV
-551 SIAKLKYSEEMTCFY
+551 SFPSGGGK
-566 VDNEEHLFL
+566 
-575 AEDFC
+575 
-580 VTHNTRFLV
+580 TRLLL

-621 TEQTKEE
+621 TEQAKEE
-628 IQTMIV
+628 IQTMVV

-654 QTVIE
+654 QTIIDQ
-659 EAKEVIK
+659 AKEVIK
-666 KYKDNLMIVQIP
+666 KYKNNLMIVQIP
-678 MPSVEVVKSVVRQ
+678 MPSVEIVKSVIRQ
-691 NCIVNDI
+691 NCIVNDT
-698 KNVIFDYIFSNPA
+698 KNVFFDYIFSNPA

-717 DLKIR
+717 DLRIR

-741 DIFMMSATQLNSN
+741 DVFMMRATQLNSS

-765 NSIRGSRAIVDKADI
+765 NSIRGSKSIVDKADI
-780 AMIGTLVPDDQRD
+780 AMIGGLVPDDQRD

-808 FDVYKVRRGKWTNLK
+808 YDVYKVRRGKWTNLK

-848 EVPVMEVN
+848 EVPIMEVN
-856 FDDNYGQYDDFVR
+856 FDDNYGQYDEFVH
-869 HLNSSHSLPPR
+869 HLNSSRPLSPR
-880 AEQTFSIQQDNDLD
+880 ADQTFSIQQDSGLD

-925 NKNGELFGGLL
+925 NKKGDLFGGLL

>member
-30 LQPNDFESRFERYIF
+30 LQPSDFESRFERYIF
-45 IAILNSYNNG
+45 IAILNSYTNG

-133 KQFEINQRFETL
+133 RQFEINQRFETL

-155 RRIYKVEGEYV
+155 RKIYKVEGEYV

-213 YYLVSLGSGVG
+213 YYLVSLASGIG
-224 KALPNSSTIPTPNG
+224 K
-238 WRTVKDIQVGDYL
+238 
-251 FDAMGKPTK
+251 
-260 VLGVYPQGEK
+260 
-270 EVWEVTFKDGRTV
+270 
-283 KCCGEH
+283 
-289 LWSYFTDNQSKNQI
+289 
-303 IKRNFKTSTTKELSS
+303 
-318 MTLQDNNGGYK
+318 
-329 IFVPMQKAVEY
+329 
-340 SEKKHFIPP
+340 
-349 YAFGLMLGDGSFRFQ
+349 
-364 ENQKAFSYSSENE
+364 
-377 ILPNE
+377 
-382 IAILCGWNV
+382 
-391 KRNSDKNYNWTFSY
+391 
-405 KEKKNLRQ
+405 
-413 KNVWVQDI
+413 
-421 LIEHPELIG
+421 
-430 VKSEDKFIPRNY
+430 
-442 LEDSVKN
+442 
-449 RFALLNGL
+449 
-457 LDSDGSVDEK
+457 
-467 GRVSLF
+467 
-473 TISEQMKNDIVE
+473 
-485 LARSLGFKTH
+485 
-495 VRIDSHKKTNI
+495 
-506 CYDITITGT
+506 
-515 PEDKNKLFR
+515 
-524 LPRKREKMNN
+524 
-534 WFMKT
+534 
-539 NRKESNLGNPIV
+539 
-551 SIAKLKYSEEMTCFY
+551 
-566 VDNEEHLFL
+566 
-575 AEDFC
+575 
-580 VTHNTRFLV
+580 TRFLL
-589 GEACYLAF
+589 GEACYLSF

-641 EDVILYGHFTKEQ
+641 EDVIIYGHFTKEQ
-654 QTVIE
+654 QTIIDQ
-659 EAKEVIK
+659 AKEVIK

-678 MPSVEVVKSVVRQ
+678 MPSVEVVKSIVRQ

-741 DIFMMSATQLNSN
+741 DVFMMSATQLNSS

-765 NSIRGSRAIVDKADI
+765 NSIRGSKSIVDKADI
-780 AMIGTLVPDDQRD
+780 AMIGTLVPDDQLD

-808 FDVYKVRRGKWTNLK
+808 YDVYKVRRGKWTNLK

-848 EVPVMEVN
+848 EVPIMEVN
-856 FDDNYGQYDDFVR
+856 FDDNYGQYDEFVH
-869 HLNSSHSLPPR
+869 HLNSSRSLPSR
-880 AEQTFSIQQDNDLD
+880 ADQTFSIQQDSDLD

-925 NKNGELFGGLL
+925 NKKGDLFGGLL

>member
-30 LQPNDFESRFERYIF
+30 LQPSDFESRFERYIF
-45 IAILNSYNNG
+45 IAILNSYTNG
-55 AQTLSEI
+55 AQSLSEI

-133 KQFEINQRFETL
+133 RQFEINQRFETL

-155 RRIYKVEGEYV
+155 RKIYKVEGEYT
-166 EGDASVTTDVSVGID
+166 EGDASITTDISDGID

-213 YYLVSLGSGVG
+213 YY
-224 KALPNSSTIPTPNG
+224 
-238 WRTVKDIQVGDYL
+238 
-251 FDAMGKPTK
+251 
-260 VLGVYPQGEK
+260 
-270 EVWEVTFKDGRTV
+270 
-283 KCCGEH
+283 
-289 LWSYFTDNQSKNQI
+289 
-303 IKRNFKTSTTKELSS
+303 
-318 MTLQDNNGGYK
+318 
-329 IFVPMQKAVEY
+329 
-340 SEKKHFIPP
+340 
-349 YAFGLMLGDGSFRFQ
+349 
-364 ENQKAFSYSSENE
+364 
-377 ILPNE
+377 
-382 IAILCGWNV
+382 
-391 KRNSDKNYNWTFSY
+391 
-405 KEKKNLRQ
+405 
-413 KNVWVQDI
+413 
-421 LIEHPELIG
+421 
-430 VKSEDKFIPRNY
+430 
-442 LEDSVKN
+442 
-449 RFALLNGL
+449 
-457 LDSDGSVDEK
+457 
-467 GRVSLF
+467 
-473 TISEQMKNDIVE
+473 
-485 LARSLGFKTH
+485 
-495 VRIDSHKKTNI
+495 
-506 CYDITITGT
+506 
-515 PEDKNKLFR
+515 
-524 LPRKREKMNN
+524 
-534 WFMKT
+534 
-539 NRKESNLGNPIV
+539 IV
-551 SIAKLKYSEEMTCFY
+551 SFPSGGGK
-566 VDNEEHLFL
+566 
-575 AEDFC
+575 
-580 VTHNTRFLV
+580 TRLLL

-597 PMRYSW
+597 PMRFSW

-621 TEQTKEE
+621 TEQAKEE
-628 IQTMIV
+628 IQTMVV

-654 QTVIE
+654 QTIIDQ
-659 EAKEVIK
+659 AKEVIK
-666 KYKDNLMIVQIP
+666 KYKNNLMIVQIP
-678 MPSVEVVKSVVRQ
+678 MPSVEIVKSVIRQ
-691 NCIVNDI
+691 NCIVNDT
-698 KNVIFDYIFSNPA
+698 KNVFFDYIFSNPA

-717 DLKIR
+717 DLRIR

-741 DIFMMSATQLNSN
+741 DVFMMSATQLNSS

-765 NSIRGSRAIVDKADI
+765 NSIRGSKSIVDKADI
-780 AMIGTLVPDDQRD
+780 AMIGGLVPDDQRD

-808 FDVYKVRRGKWTNLK
+808 YDVYKVRRGKWTNLK

-848 EVPVMEVN
+848 EVPIMEVN
-856 FDDNYGQYDDFVR
+856 FDDNYGQYDEFVH
-869 HLNSSHSLPPR
+869 HLNSSRPLPPR
-880 AEQTFSIQQDNDLD
+880 ADQTFSIQQDSDLD
-894 SARSESTETEE
+894 SAHSESTETEE

-925 NKNGELFGGLL
+925 NKKGDLFGGLL

>member
-1 MLSDKNAVLQVI
+1 
-13 GSLMKKPSLLS
+13 MKKPSLLS

-30 LQPNDFESRFERYIF
+30 LQPSDFESRFERYIF
-45 IAILNSYNNG
+45 IAILNSYTNG
-55 AQTLSEI
+55 AQSLSEI

-73 QYLLFQQNNGISYL
+73 QYLVFQQNNGISYL

-133 KQFEINQRFETL
+133 RQFEINQRFETL

-155 RRIYKVEGEYV
+155 RKIYKVEGEYT
-166 EGDASVTTDVSVGID
+166 EGDASITTDVSVGID

-213 YYLVSLGSGVG
+213 YY
-224 KALPNSSTIPTPNG
+224 
-238 WRTVKDIQVGDYL
+238 
-251 FDAMGKPTK
+251 
-260 VLGVYPQGEK
+260 
-270 EVWEVTFKDGRTV
+270 
-283 KCCGEH
+283 
-289 LWSYFTDNQSKNQI
+289 
-303 IKRNFKTSTTKELSS
+303 
-318 MTLQDNNGGYK
+318 
-329 IFVPMQKAVEY
+329 
-340 SEKKHFIPP
+340 
-349 YAFGLMLGDGSFRFQ
+349 
-364 ENQKAFSYSSENE
+364 
-377 ILPNE
+377 
-382 IAILCGWNV
+382 
-391 KRNSDKNYNWTFSY
+391 
-405 KEKKNLRQ
+405 
-413 KNVWVQDI
+413 
-421 LIEHPELIG
+421 
-430 VKSEDKFIPRNY
+430 
-442 LEDSVKN
+442 
-449 RFALLNGL
+449 
-457 LDSDGSVDEK
+457 
-467 GRVSLF
+467 
-473 TISEQMKNDIVE
+473 
-485 LARSLGFKTH
+485 
-495 VRIDSHKKTNI
+495 
-506 CYDITITGT
+506 
-515 PEDKNKLFR
+515 
-524 LPRKREKMNN
+524 
-534 WFMKT
+534 
-539 NRKESNLGNPIV
+539 IV
-551 SIAKLKYSEEMTCFY
+551 SFPSGGGK
-566 VDNEEHLFL
+566 
-575 AEDFC
+575 
-580 VTHNTRFLV
+580 TRLLL

-597 PMRYSW
+597 PMRFSW

-621 TEQTKEE
+621 TEQAKEE
-628 IQTMIV
+628 IQTMVV

-654 QTVIE
+654 QTIIDQ
-659 EAKEVIK
+659 AKEVIK
-666 KYKDNLMIVQIP
+666 KYKNNLMIVQIP
-678 MPSVEVVKSVVRQ
+678 MPSVEIVKSVIRQ
-691 NCIVNDI
+691 NCIVNDT
-698 KNVIFDYIFSNPA
+698 KNVFFDYIFSNPA

-717 DLKIR
+717 DLRIR

-741 DIFMMSATQLNSN
+741 DVFMMSATQLNSS

-765 NSIRGSRAIVDKADI
+765 NSIRGSKSIVDKADI
-780 AMIGTLVPDDQRD
+780 AMIGGLVPDDQRD

-808 FDVYKVRRGKWTNLK
+808 YDVYKVRRGKWTNLK

-848 EVPVMEVN
+848 EVPIMEVN
-856 FDDNYGQYDDFVR
+856 FDDNYGQYDEFVH
-869 HLNSSHSLPPR
+869 HLNSSRSLPSR
-880 AEQTFSIQQDNDLD
+880 ADQTFSIQQDSDLD

-925 NKNGELFGGLL
+925 NKKGDLFGGLL

>member
-1 MLSDKNAVLQVI
+1 
-13 GSLMKKPSLLS
+13 MKKPSLLS

-30 LQPNDFESRFERYIF
+30 LQPSDFESRFERYIF
-45 IAILNSYNNG
+45 IAILNSYTNG
-55 AQTLSEI
+55 AQSLSEI

-133 KQFEINQRFETL
+133 RQFEINQRFETL

-155 RRIYKVEGEYV
+155 RKIYKVEGEYT
-166 EGDASVTTDVSVGID
+166 EGDASITTDVSVGID

-213 YYLVSLGSGVG
+213 YY
-224 KALPNSSTIPTPNG
+224 
-238 WRTVKDIQVGDYL
+238 
-251 FDAMGKPTK
+251 
-260 VLGVYPQGEK
+260 
-270 EVWEVTFKDGRTV
+270 
-283 KCCGEH
+283 
-289 LWSYFTDNQSKNQI
+289 
-303 IKRNFKTSTTKELSS
+303 
-318 MTLQDNNGGYK
+318 
-329 IFVPMQKAVEY
+329 
-340 SEKKHFIPP
+340 
-349 YAFGLMLGDGSFRFQ
+349 
-364 ENQKAFSYSSENE
+364 
-377 ILPNE
+377 
-382 IAILCGWNV
+382 
-391 KRNSDKNYNWTFSY
+391 
-405 KEKKNLRQ
+405 
-413 KNVWVQDI
+413 
-421 LIEHPELIG
+421 
-430 VKSEDKFIPRNY
+430 
-442 LEDSVKN
+442 
-449 RFALLNGL
+449 
-457 LDSDGSVDEK
+457 
-467 GRVSLF
+467 
-473 TISEQMKNDIVE
+473 
-485 LARSLGFKTH
+485 
-495 VRIDSHKKTNI
+495 
-506 CYDITITGT
+506 
-515 PEDKNKLFR
+515 
-524 LPRKREKMNN
+524 
-534 WFMKT
+534 
-539 NRKESNLGNPIV
+539 IV
-551 SIAKLKYSEEMTCFY
+551 SFPSGGGK
-566 VDNEEHLFL
+566 
-575 AEDFC
+575 
-580 VTHNTRFLV
+580 TRLLL

-621 TEQTKEE
+621 TEQAKEE
-628 IQTMIV
+628 IQTMVV

-654 QTVIE
+654 QTIIDQ
-659 EAKEVIK
+659 AKEVIK
-666 KYKDNLMIVQIP
+666 KYKNNLMIVQIP
-678 MPSVEVVKSVVRQ
+678 MPSVEIVKSVIRQ
-691 NCIVNDI
+691 NCIVNDT
-698 KNVIFDYIFSNPA
+698 KNVFFDYIFSNPA

-717 DLKIR
+717 DLRIR

-741 DIFMMSATQLNSN
+741 DVFMMSATQLNSS

-765 NSIRGSRAIVDKADI
+765 NSIRGSKSIVDKADI
-780 AMIGTLVPDDQRD
+780 AMIGGLVPDDQRD

-848 EVPVMEVN
+848 EVPIMEVN
-856 FDDNYGQYDDFVR
+856 FDDNYGQYDEFVH
-869 HLNSSHSLPPR
+869 HLNSSRPLPPR
-880 AEQTFSIQQDNDLD
+880 ADQTFSIQQDSDLD
-894 SARSESTETEE
+894 SAHSESTETEE

-925 NKNGELFGGLL
+925 NKKGDLFGGLL

>member
-1 MLSDKNAVLQVI
+1 
-13 GSLMKKPSLLS
+13 MKKPSLLS

-30 LQPNDFESRFERYIF
+30 LQPSDFESRFERYIF
-45 IAILNSYNNG
+45 IAILNSYTNG
-55 AQTLSEI
+55 AQSLSEI

-133 KQFEINQRFETL
+133 RQFEINQRFETL

-150 FDGLK
+150 FDSLK

-213 YYLVSLGSGVG
+213 YYLVSLASGIG
-224 KALPNSSTIPTPNG
+224 KT
-238 WRTVKDIQVGDYL
+238 R
-251 FDAMGKPTK
+251 
-260 VLGVYPQGEK
+260 
-270 EVWEVTFKDGRTV
+270 
-283 KCCGEH
+283 
-289 LWSYFTDNQSKNQI
+289 
-303 IKRNFKTSTTKELSS
+303 
-318 MTLQDNNGGYK
+318 
-329 IFVPMQKAVEY
+329 
-340 SEKKHFIPP
+340 
-349 YAFGLMLGDGSFRFQ
+349 
-364 ENQKAFSYSSENE
+364 
-377 ILPNE
+377 
-382 IAILCGWNV
+382 
-391 KRNSDKNYNWTFSY
+391 
-405 KEKKNLRQ
+405 
-413 KNVWVQDI
+413 
-421 LIEHPELIG
+421 
-430 VKSEDKFIPRNY
+430 
-442 LEDSVKN
+442 
-449 RFALLNGL
+449 LLL
-457 LDSDGSVDEK
+457 
-467 GRVSLF
+467 
-473 TISEQMKNDIVE
+473 
-485 LARSLGFKTH
+485 
-495 VRIDSHKKTNI
+495 
-506 CYDITITGT
+506 
-515 PEDKNKLFR
+515 
-524 LPRKREKMNN
+524 
-534 WFMKT
+534 
-539 NRKESNLGNPIV
+539 
-551 SIAKLKYSEEMTCFY
+551 
-566 VDNEEHLFL
+566 
-575 AEDFC
+575 
-580 VTHNTRFLV
+580 

-654 QTVIE
+654 QTIIDQ
-659 EAKEVIK
+659 AKEVIK

-741 DIFMMSATQLNSN
+741 DVFMMSATQLNSN

-808 FDVYKVRRGKWTNLK
+808 YDVYKVRRGKWTNLK

-848 EVPVMEVN
+848 EVPIMEVN
-856 FDDNYGQYDDFVR
+856 FDDNYGQYDEFVH
-869 HLNSSHSLPPR
+869 HLNSSRSLPSR
-880 AEQTFSIQQDNDLD
+880 ADQTFSIQQDSDLD
-894 SARSESTETEE
+894 SAHSESTETEE

-925 NKNGELFGGLL
+925 NKKGDLFGGLL

>member
-166 EGDASVTTDVSVGID
+166 EGDASITTDVSVGID

-213 YYLVSLGSGVG
+213 YY
-224 KALPNSSTIPTPNG
+224 
-238 WRTVKDIQVGDYL
+238 
-251 FDAMGKPTK
+251 
-260 VLGVYPQGEK
+260 
-270 EVWEVTFKDGRTV
+270 
-283 KCCGEH
+283 
-289 LWSYFTDNQSKNQI
+289 
-303 IKRNFKTSTTKELSS
+303 
-318 MTLQDNNGGYK
+318 
-329 IFVPMQKAVEY
+329 
-340 SEKKHFIPP
+340 
-349 YAFGLMLGDGSFRFQ
+349 
-364 ENQKAFSYSSENE
+364 
-377 ILPNE
+377 
-382 IAILCGWNV
+382 
-391 KRNSDKNYNWTFSY
+391 
-405 KEKKNLRQ
+405 
-413 KNVWVQDI
+413 
-421 LIEHPELIG
+421 
-430 VKSEDKFIPRNY
+430 
-442 LEDSVKN
+442 
-449 RFALLNGL
+449 
-457 LDSDGSVDEK
+457 
-467 GRVSLF
+467 
-473 TISEQMKNDIVE
+473 
-485 LARSLGFKTH
+485 
-495 VRIDSHKKTNI
+495 
-506 CYDITITGT
+506 
-515 PEDKNKLFR
+515 
-524 LPRKREKMNN
+524 
-534 WFMKT
+534 
-539 NRKESNLGNPIV
+539 IV
-551 SIAKLKYSEEMTCFY
+551 SFPSGGGK
-566 VDNEEHLFL
+566 
-575 AEDFC
+575 
-580 VTHNTRFLV
+580 TRLLL

-613 AEKTLFIA
+613 SEKTLFIA

-654 QTVIE
+654 QTIIE

-666 KYKDNLMIVQIP
+666 KYKNNLMIVQIP
-678 MPSVEVVKSVVRQ
+678 MPSVEIVKSVVRQ
-691 NCIVNDI
+691 NCIINDI
-698 KNVIFDYIFSNPA
+698 KNVFFDYIFSNPA

-741 DIFMMSATQLNSN
+741 DVFMMSATQLNSS

-765 NSIRGSRAIVDKADI
+765 NSIRGSKSIVDKADI
-780 AMIGTLVPDDQRD
+780 AMIGGLVPDDQRD

-808 FDVYKVRRGKWTNLK
+808 YDVYKVRRGKWTNLK

-880 AEQTFSIQQDNDLD
+880 AEQTFSIQQDSDLD
-894 SARSESTETEE
+894 SAHDESIETE
-905 DEEEMDKQSPYY
+905 DNEEEMDKQSPYY

>member
-166 EGDASVTTDVSVGID
+166 EGDASITTDVSVGID

-213 YYLVSLGSGVG
+213 YY
-224 KALPNSSTIPTPNG
+224 
-238 WRTVKDIQVGDYL
+238 
-251 FDAMGKPTK
+251 
-260 VLGVYPQGEK
+260 
-270 EVWEVTFKDGRTV
+270 
-283 KCCGEH
+283 
-289 LWSYFTDNQSKNQI
+289 
-303 IKRNFKTSTTKELSS
+303 
-318 MTLQDNNGGYK
+318 
-329 IFVPMQKAVEY
+329 
-340 SEKKHFIPP
+340 
-349 YAFGLMLGDGSFRFQ
+349 
-364 ENQKAFSYSSENE
+364 
-377 ILPNE
+377 
-382 IAILCGWNV
+382 
-391 KRNSDKNYNWTFSY
+391 
-405 KEKKNLRQ
+405 
-413 KNVWVQDI
+413 
-421 LIEHPELIG
+421 
-430 VKSEDKFIPRNY
+430 
-442 LEDSVKN
+442 
-449 RFALLNGL
+449 
-457 LDSDGSVDEK
+457 
-467 GRVSLF
+467 
-473 TISEQMKNDIVE
+473 
-485 LARSLGFKTH
+485 
-495 VRIDSHKKTNI
+495 
-506 CYDITITGT
+506 
-515 PEDKNKLFR
+515 
-524 LPRKREKMNN
+524 
-534 WFMKT
+534 
-539 NRKESNLGNPIV
+539 IV
-551 SIAKLKYSEEMTCFY
+551 SFPSGGGK
-566 VDNEEHLFL
+566 
-575 AEDFC
+575 
-580 VTHNTRFLV
+580 TRLLL

-613 AEKTLFIA
+613 SEKTLFIA

-654 QTVIE
+654 QTIIE

-666 KYKDNLMIVQIP
+666 KYKNNLMIVQIP
-678 MPSVEVVKSVVRQ
+678 MPSVEIVKSVVRQ
-691 NCIVNDI
+691 NCIINDI
-698 KNVIFDYIFSNPA
+698 KNVFFDYIFSNPA

-741 DIFMMSATQLNSN
+741 DVFMMSATQLNSS

-765 NSIRGSRAIVDKADI
+765 NSIRGSKSIVDKADI
-780 AMIGTLVPDDQRD
+780 AMIGGLVPDDQRD

-808 FDVYKVRRGKWTNLK
+808 YDVYKVRRGKWTNLK

-869 HLNSSHSLPPR
+869 HLNSSHSLPSR

-894 SARSESTETEE
+894 SAHDESTETE
-905 DEEEMDKQSPYY
+905 DNEEEMDKQSPYY

>member
-30 LQPNDFESRFERYIF
+30 LQPSDFESRFERYIF
-45 IAILNSYNNG
+45 IAILNSYSNG
-55 AQTLSEI
+55 AQSLSEI

-133 KQFEINQRFETL
+133 RQFEINQRFETL

-213 YYLVSLGSGVG
+213 YYLVSLASGIG
-224 KALPNSSTIPTPNG
+224 K
-238 WRTVKDIQVGDYL
+238 
-251 FDAMGKPTK
+251 
-260 VLGVYPQGEK
+260 
-270 EVWEVTFKDGRTV
+270 
-283 KCCGEH
+283 
-289 LWSYFTDNQSKNQI
+289 
-303 IKRNFKTSTTKELSS
+303 
-318 MTLQDNNGGYK
+318 
-329 IFVPMQKAVEY
+329 
-340 SEKKHFIPP
+340 
-349 YAFGLMLGDGSFRFQ
+349 
-364 ENQKAFSYSSENE
+364 
-377 ILPNE
+377 
-382 IAILCGWNV
+382 
-391 KRNSDKNYNWTFSY
+391 
-405 KEKKNLRQ
+405 
-413 KNVWVQDI
+413 
-421 LIEHPELIG
+421 
-430 VKSEDKFIPRNY
+430 
-442 LEDSVKN
+442 
-449 RFALLNGL
+449 
-457 LDSDGSVDEK
+457 
-467 GRVSLF
+467 
-473 TISEQMKNDIVE
+473 
-485 LARSLGFKTH
+485 
-495 VRIDSHKKTNI
+495 
-506 CYDITITGT
+506 
-515 PEDKNKLFR
+515 
-524 LPRKREKMNN
+524 
-534 WFMKT
+534 
-539 NRKESNLGNPIV
+539 
-551 SIAKLKYSEEMTCFY
+551 
-566 VDNEEHLFL
+566 
-575 AEDFC
+575 
-580 VTHNTRFLV
+580 TRFLL
-589 GEACYLAF
+589 GEACYLSF

-641 EDVILYGHFTKEQ
+641 EDVIIYGHFTKEQ
-654 QTVIE
+654 QTIIDQ
-659 EAKEVIK
+659 AKEVIK

-678 MPSVEVVKSVVRQ
+678 MPSVEVVKSIVRQ

-741 DIFMMSATQLNSN
+741 DVFMMSATQLNSS

-765 NSIRGSRAIVDKADI
+765 NSIRGSKSIVDKADI
-780 AMIGTLVPDDQRD
+780 AMIGTLVPDDQLD

-808 FDVYKVRRGKWTNLK
+808 YDVYKVRRGKWTNLK

-848 EVPVMEVN
+848 EVPIMEVN
-856 FDDNYGQYDDFVR
+856 FDDNYGQYDEFVH
-869 HLNSSHSLPPR
+869 HLNSSRSLPSR
-880 AEQTFSIQQDNDLD
+880 ADQTFSIQQDSDLD
-894 SARSESTETEE
+894 SAHSESTETEE

-925 NKNGELFGGLL
+925 NKKGDLFGGLL

>member
-45 IAILNSYNNG
+45 IAILNSYTNG
-55 AQTLSEI
+55 AQSLSEI

-105 IKKFNCLKD
+105 IKKFNCLRD

-166 EGDASVTTDVSVGID
+166 EGDASITTDVSVGID

-213 YYLVSLGSGVG
+213 YYLVSFPSGGG
-224 KALPNSSTIPTPNG
+224 KT
-238 WRTVKDIQVGDYL
+238 R
-251 FDAMGKPTK
+251 
-260 VLGVYPQGEK
+260 
-270 EVWEVTFKDGRTV
+270 
-283 KCCGEH
+283 
-289 LWSYFTDNQSKNQI
+289 
-303 IKRNFKTSTTKELSS
+303 
-318 MTLQDNNGGYK
+318 
-329 IFVPMQKAVEY
+329 
-340 SEKKHFIPP
+340 
-349 YAFGLMLGDGSFRFQ
+349 
-364 ENQKAFSYSSENE
+364 
-377 ILPNE
+377 
-382 IAILCGWNV
+382 
-391 KRNSDKNYNWTFSY
+391 
-405 KEKKNLRQ
+405 
-413 KNVWVQDI
+413 
-421 LIEHPELIG
+421 
-430 VKSEDKFIPRNY
+430 
-442 LEDSVKN
+442 
-449 RFALLNGL
+449 LLL
-457 LDSDGSVDEK
+457 
-467 GRVSLF
+467 
-473 TISEQMKNDIVE
+473 
-485 LARSLGFKTH
+485 
-495 VRIDSHKKTNI
+495 
-506 CYDITITGT
+506 
-515 PEDKNKLFR
+515 
-524 LPRKREKMNN
+524 
-534 WFMKT
+534 
-539 NRKESNLGNPIV
+539 
-551 SIAKLKYSEEMTCFY
+551 
-566 VDNEEHLFL
+566 
-575 AEDFC
+575 
-580 VTHNTRFLV
+580 

-603 ETMEWKITGN
+603 ESMEWKITGN
-613 AEKTLFIA
+613 SEKTLFIA

-654 QTVIE
+654 QTIIE

-666 KYKDNLMIVQIP
+666 KYKNNLMIVQIP
-678 MPSVEVVKSVVRQ
+678 MPSVEIVKSVVRQ
-691 NCIVNDI
+691 NCIINDI
-698 KNVIFDYIFSNPA
+698 KNVFFDYIFSNPA

-741 DIFMMSATQLNSN
+741 DVFMMSATQLNSS

-765 NSIRGSRAIVDKADI
+765 NSIRGSKSIVDKADI
-780 AMIGTLVPDDQRD
+780 AMIGGLVPDDQRD

-808 FDVYKVRRGKWTNLK
+808 YDVYKVRRGKWTNLK

-869 HLNSSHSLPPR
+869 HLNSSHSLPTR
-880 AEQTFSIQQDNDLD
+880 AEQTFSIQQYSDSD
-894 SARSESTETEE
+894 SAHDESIETE
-905 DEEEMDKQSPYY
+905 DNEEEMDKQSPYY

>member
-133 KQFEINQRFETL
+133 KQFEINQKFETL

-166 EGDASVTTDVSVGID
+166 EGDASITTDVSVGID

-213 YYLVSLGSGVG
+213 YY
-224 KALPNSSTIPTPNG
+224 
-238 WRTVKDIQVGDYL
+238 
-251 FDAMGKPTK
+251 
-260 VLGVYPQGEK
+260 
-270 EVWEVTFKDGRTV
+270 
-283 KCCGEH
+283 
-289 LWSYFTDNQSKNQI
+289 
-303 IKRNFKTSTTKELSS
+303 
-318 MTLQDNNGGYK
+318 
-329 IFVPMQKAVEY
+329 
-340 SEKKHFIPP
+340 
-349 YAFGLMLGDGSFRFQ
+349 
-364 ENQKAFSYSSENE
+364 
-377 ILPNE
+377 
-382 IAILCGWNV
+382 
-391 KRNSDKNYNWTFSY
+391 
-405 KEKKNLRQ
+405 
-413 KNVWVQDI
+413 
-421 LIEHPELIG
+421 
-430 VKSEDKFIPRNY
+430 
-442 LEDSVKN
+442 
-449 RFALLNGL
+449 
-457 LDSDGSVDEK
+457 
-467 GRVSLF
+467 
-473 TISEQMKNDIVE
+473 
-485 LARSLGFKTH
+485 
-495 VRIDSHKKTNI
+495 
-506 CYDITITGT
+506 
-515 PEDKNKLFR
+515 
-524 LPRKREKMNN
+524 
-534 WFMKT
+534 
-539 NRKESNLGNPIV
+539 IV
-551 SIAKLKYSEEMTCFY
+551 SFPSGGGK
-566 VDNEEHLFL
+566 
-575 AEDFC
+575 
-580 VTHNTRFLV
+580 TRLLL

-613 AEKTLFIA
+613 SEKTLFIA

-654 QTVIE
+654 QIIIE

-666 KYKDNLMIVQIP
+666 KYKNNLMIVQIP
-678 MPSVEVVKSVVRQ
+678 MPSVEIVKSVVRQ
-691 NCIVNDI
+691 NCIINDI
-698 KNVIFDYIFSNPA
+698 KNVFFDYIFSNPA

-741 DIFMMSATQLNSN
+741 DVFMMSATQLNSS

-765 NSIRGSRAIVDKADI
+765 NSIRGSKSIVDKADI
-780 AMIGTLVPDDQRD
+780 AMIGGLVPDDQRD

-808 FDVYKVRRGKWTNLK
+808 YDVYKVRRGKWTNLK

-848 EVPVMEVN
+848 EVPIMEVN

-869 HLNSSHSLPPR
+869 HLNSSHSIPPR
-880 AEQTFSIQQDNDLD
+880 AEQTFSIQQDSNLD
-894 SARSESTETEE
+894 SAHDESTEIE
-905 DEEEMDKQSPYY
+905 DSEEEMDKQSPYY

>member
-30 LQPNDFESRFERYIF
+30 LQPSDFESRFERYIF
-45 IAILNSYNNG
+45 IAILNSYTNG
-55 AQTLSEI
+55 AQSLSEI

-133 KQFEINQRFETL
+133 RQFEINQRFETL

-150 FDGLK
+150 FDSLK
-155 RRIYKVEGEYV
+155 RKIYKVEGEYT
-166 EGDASVTTDVSVGID
+166 EGDASITTDVSVGID

-213 YYLVSLGSGVG
+213 YY
-224 KALPNSSTIPTPNG
+224 
-238 WRTVKDIQVGDYL
+238 
-251 FDAMGKPTK
+251 
-260 VLGVYPQGEK
+260 
-270 EVWEVTFKDGRTV
+270 
-283 KCCGEH
+283 
-289 LWSYFTDNQSKNQI
+289 
-303 IKRNFKTSTTKELSS
+303 
-318 MTLQDNNGGYK
+318 
-329 IFVPMQKAVEY
+329 
-340 SEKKHFIPP
+340 
-349 YAFGLMLGDGSFRFQ
+349 
-364 ENQKAFSYSSENE
+364 
-377 ILPNE
+377 
-382 IAILCGWNV
+382 
-391 KRNSDKNYNWTFSY
+391 
-405 KEKKNLRQ
+405 
-413 KNVWVQDI
+413 
-421 LIEHPELIG
+421 
-430 VKSEDKFIPRNY
+430 
-442 LEDSVKN
+442 
-449 RFALLNGL
+449 
-457 LDSDGSVDEK
+457 
-467 GRVSLF
+467 
-473 TISEQMKNDIVE
+473 
-485 LARSLGFKTH
+485 
-495 VRIDSHKKTNI
+495 
-506 CYDITITGT
+506 
-515 PEDKNKLFR
+515 
-524 LPRKREKMNN
+524 
-534 WFMKT
+534 
-539 NRKESNLGNPIV
+539 IV
-551 SIAKLKYSEEMTCFY
+551 SFPSGGGK
-566 VDNEEHLFL
+566 
-575 AEDFC
+575 
-580 VTHNTRFLV
+580 TRLLL

-597 PMRYSW
+597 PMRFSW

-621 TEQTKEE
+621 TEQAKEE
-628 IQTMIV
+628 IQTMVV

-654 QTVIE
+654 QTIIDQ
-659 EAKEVIK
+659 AKEVIK
-666 KYKDNLMIVQIP
+666 KYKNNLMIVQIP
-678 MPSVEVVKSVVRQ
+678 MPSVEIVKSVIRQ
-691 NCIVNDI
+691 NCIVNDT
-698 KNVIFDYIFSNPA
+698 KNVFFDYIFSNPA

-717 DLKIR
+717 DLRVR

-741 DIFMMSATQLNSN
+741 DVFMMSATQLNSS

-765 NSIRGSRAIVDKADI
+765 NSIRGSKSIVDKADI
-780 AMIGTLVPDDQRD
+780 AMIGGLVPDDQRD

-808 FDVYKVRRGKWTNLK
+808 YDVYKVRRGKWTNLK

-848 EVPVMEVN
+848 EVPIMEVN
-856 FDDNYGQYDDFVR
+856 FDDNYGQYDEFVH
-869 HLNSSHSLPPR
+869 HLNSSRSLPSR
-880 AEQTFSIQQDNDLD
+880 ADQTFSIQQDSGLD
-894 SARSESTETEE
+894 SAHSESTETEE

-925 NKNGELFGGLL
+925 NKKGDLFGGLL

>member
-155 RRIYKVEGEYV
+155 RKIYKVEGEYV
-166 EGDASVTTDVSVGID
+166 EGDASITTDVSVGID

-213 YYLVSLGSGVG
+213 YY
-224 KALPNSSTIPTPNG
+224 
-238 WRTVKDIQVGDYL
+238 
-251 FDAMGKPTK
+251 
-260 VLGVYPQGEK
+260 
-270 EVWEVTFKDGRTV
+270 
-283 KCCGEH
+283 
-289 LWSYFTDNQSKNQI
+289 
-303 IKRNFKTSTTKELSS
+303 
-318 MTLQDNNGGYK
+318 
-329 IFVPMQKAVEY
+329 
-340 SEKKHFIPP
+340 
-349 YAFGLMLGDGSFRFQ
+349 
-364 ENQKAFSYSSENE
+364 
-377 ILPNE
+377 
-382 IAILCGWNV
+382 
-391 KRNSDKNYNWTFSY
+391 
-405 KEKKNLRQ
+405 
-413 KNVWVQDI
+413 
-421 LIEHPELIG
+421 
-430 VKSEDKFIPRNY
+430 
-442 LEDSVKN
+442 
-449 RFALLNGL
+449 
-457 LDSDGSVDEK
+457 
-467 GRVSLF
+467 
-473 TISEQMKNDIVE
+473 
-485 LARSLGFKTH
+485 
-495 VRIDSHKKTNI
+495 
-506 CYDITITGT
+506 
-515 PEDKNKLFR
+515 
-524 LPRKREKMNN
+524 
-534 WFMKT
+534 
-539 NRKESNLGNPIV
+539 IV
-551 SIAKLKYSEEMTCFY
+551 SFPSGGGK
-566 VDNEEHLFL
+566 
-575 AEDFC
+575 
-580 VTHNTRFLV
+580 TRLLL

-613 AEKTLFIA
+613 SEKTLFIA

-654 QTVIE
+654 QTIIE

-666 KYKDNLMIVQIP
+666 KYKNNLMIVQIP
-678 MPSVEVVKSVVRQ
+678 MPSVEIVKSVVRQ
-691 NCIVNDI
+691 NCIINDI
-698 KNVIFDYIFSNPA
+698 KNVFFDYIFSNPA

-741 DIFMMSATQLNSN
+741 DVFMMSATQLNSS

-765 NSIRGSRAIVDKADI
+765 NSIRGSKSIVDKADI
-780 AMIGTLVPDDQRD
+780 AMIGGLVPDDQRD

-808 FDVYKVRRGKWTNLK
+808 YDVYKVRRGKWTNLK

-880 AEQTFSIQQDNDLD
+880 AEQTFSIQQNSDLN
-894 SARSESTETEE
+894 SAHDESTETE
-905 DEEEMDKQSPYY
+905 DNEEEMDKQSPYY

>member
-1 MLSDKNAVLQVI
+1 
-13 GSLMKKPSLLS
+13 MKKPSLLS
-24 EKDKYN
+24 EKDKYT
-30 LQPNDFESRFERYIF
+30 LQPSDFESRFERYIF
-45 IAILNSYNNG
+45 IAILNSYTNG
-55 AQTLSEI
+55 AQSLSEI

-133 KQFEINQRFETL
+133 RQFEINQRFETL

-150 FDGLK
+150 FDSLK

-213 YYLVSLGSGVG
+213 YY
-224 KALPNSSTIPTPNG
+224 
-238 WRTVKDIQVGDYL
+238 
-251 FDAMGKPTK
+251 
-260 VLGVYPQGEK
+260 
-270 EVWEVTFKDGRTV
+270 
-283 KCCGEH
+283 
-289 LWSYFTDNQSKNQI
+289 
-303 IKRNFKTSTTKELSS
+303 
-318 MTLQDNNGGYK
+318 
-329 IFVPMQKAVEY
+329 
-340 SEKKHFIPP
+340 
-349 YAFGLMLGDGSFRFQ
+349 
-364 ENQKAFSYSSENE
+364 
-377 ILPNE
+377 
-382 IAILCGWNV
+382 
-391 KRNSDKNYNWTFSY
+391 
-405 KEKKNLRQ
+405 
-413 KNVWVQDI
+413 
-421 LIEHPELIG
+421 
-430 VKSEDKFIPRNY
+430 
-442 LEDSVKN
+442 
-449 RFALLNGL
+449 
-457 LDSDGSVDEK
+457 
-467 GRVSLF
+467 
-473 TISEQMKNDIVE
+473 
-485 LARSLGFKTH
+485 
-495 VRIDSHKKTNI
+495 
-506 CYDITITGT
+506 
-515 PEDKNKLFR
+515 
-524 LPRKREKMNN
+524 
-534 WFMKT
+534 
-539 NRKESNLGNPIV
+539 IV
-551 SIAKLKYSEEMTCFY
+551 SFPSGGGK
-566 VDNEEHLFL
+566 
-575 AEDFC
+575 
-580 VTHNTRFLV
+580 TRLLL

-621 TEQTKEE
+621 TEQAKEE
-628 IQTMIV
+628 IQTMVV

-654 QTVIE
+654 QTIIDQ
-659 EAKEVIK
+659 AKEVIK
-666 KYKDNLMIVQIP
+666 KYKNNLMIVQIP
-678 MPSVEVVKSVVRQ
+678 MPSVEIVKSVIRQ
-691 NCIVNDI
+691 NCIVNDT
-698 KNVIFDYIFSNPA
+698 KNVFFDYIFSNPA

-717 DLKIR
+717 DLRIR

-741 DIFMMSATQLNSN
+741 DVFMMSATQLNSS

-765 NSIRGSRAIVDKADI
+765 NSIRGSKSIVDKADI
-780 AMIGTLVPDDQRD
+780 AMIGGLVPDDQRD

-808 FDVYKVRRGKWTNLK
+808 YDVYKVRRGKWTNLK

-848 EVPVMEVN
+848 EVPIMEVN
-856 FDDNYGQYDDFVR
+856 FDDNYGQYDEFVH
-869 HLNSSHSLPPR
+869 HLNSSRSLPSR
-880 AEQTFSIQQDNDLD
+880 ADQTFSIQQDSGLD

-925 NKNGELFGGLL
+925 NKKGDLFGGLL

>member
-166 EGDASVTTDVSVGID
+166 EGDASITTDVSVGID

-213 YYLVSLGSGVG
+213 YY
-224 KALPNSSTIPTPNG
+224 
-238 WRTVKDIQVGDYL
+238 
-251 FDAMGKPTK
+251 
-260 VLGVYPQGEK
+260 
-270 EVWEVTFKDGRTV
+270 
-283 KCCGEH
+283 
-289 LWSYFTDNQSKNQI
+289 
-303 IKRNFKTSTTKELSS
+303 
-318 MTLQDNNGGYK
+318 
-329 IFVPMQKAVEY
+329 
-340 SEKKHFIPP
+340 
-349 YAFGLMLGDGSFRFQ
+349 
-364 ENQKAFSYSSENE
+364 
-377 ILPNE
+377 
-382 IAILCGWNV
+382 
-391 KRNSDKNYNWTFSY
+391 
-405 KEKKNLRQ
+405 
-413 KNVWVQDI
+413 
-421 LIEHPELIG
+421 
-430 VKSEDKFIPRNY
+430 
-442 LEDSVKN
+442 
-449 RFALLNGL
+449 
-457 LDSDGSVDEK
+457 
-467 GRVSLF
+467 
-473 TISEQMKNDIVE
+473 
-485 LARSLGFKTH
+485 
-495 VRIDSHKKTNI
+495 
-506 CYDITITGT
+506 
-515 PEDKNKLFR
+515 
-524 LPRKREKMNN
+524 
-534 WFMKT
+534 
-539 NRKESNLGNPIV
+539 IV
-551 SIAKLKYSEEMTCFY
+551 SFTSGGGK
-566 VDNEEHLFL
+566 
-575 AEDFC
+575 
-580 VTHNTRFLV
+580 TRLLL

-613 AEKTLFIA
+613 SEKTLFIA

-654 QTVIE
+654 QTIIE

-666 KYKDNLMIVQIP
+666 KYKNNLMIVQIP
-678 MPSVEVVKSVVRQ
+678 MPSVEIVKSVVRQ
-691 NCIVNDI
+691 NCIINDI
-698 KNVIFDYIFSNPA
+698 KNVFFDYIFSNPA

-741 DIFMMSATQLNSN
+741 DVFMMSATQLNSS

-765 NSIRGSRAIVDKADI
+765 NSIRGSKSIVDKADI
-780 AMIGTLVPDDQRD
+780 AMIGGLVPDDQRD

-808 FDVYKVRRGKWTNLK
+808 YDVYKVRRGKWTNLK

-880 AEQTFSIQQDNDLD
+880 AEQTFSIQQDSDLD
-894 SARSESTETEE
+894 SAHDESTETE
-905 DEEEMDKQSPYY
+905 DNEEEMDKQSPYY
-917 WEKVVEEN
+917 WKKVIEEN

>member
-1 MLSDKNAVLQVI
+1 
-13 GSLMKKPSLLS
+13 MKKPSLLS

-30 LQPNDFESRFERYIF
+30 LQPSDFESRFERYIF
-45 IAILNSYNNG
+45 IAILNSYTNG
-55 AQTLSEI
+55 AQSLSEI

-133 KQFEINQRFETL
+133 RQFEINQRFETL

-150 FDGLK
+150 FDSLK

-213 YYLVSLGSGVG
+213 YY
-224 KALPNSSTIPTPNG
+224 
-238 WRTVKDIQVGDYL
+238 
-251 FDAMGKPTK
+251 
-260 VLGVYPQGEK
+260 
-270 EVWEVTFKDGRTV
+270 
-283 KCCGEH
+283 
-289 LWSYFTDNQSKNQI
+289 
-303 IKRNFKTSTTKELSS
+303 
-318 MTLQDNNGGYK
+318 
-329 IFVPMQKAVEY
+329 
-340 SEKKHFIPP
+340 
-349 YAFGLMLGDGSFRFQ
+349 
-364 ENQKAFSYSSENE
+364 
-377 ILPNE
+377 
-382 IAILCGWNV
+382 
-391 KRNSDKNYNWTFSY
+391 
-405 KEKKNLRQ
+405 
-413 KNVWVQDI
+413 
-421 LIEHPELIG
+421 
-430 VKSEDKFIPRNY
+430 
-442 LEDSVKN
+442 
-449 RFALLNGL
+449 
-457 LDSDGSVDEK
+457 
-467 GRVSLF
+467 
-473 TISEQMKNDIVE
+473 
-485 LARSLGFKTH
+485 
-495 VRIDSHKKTNI
+495 
-506 CYDITITGT
+506 
-515 PEDKNKLFR
+515 
-524 LPRKREKMNN
+524 
-534 WFMKT
+534 
-539 NRKESNLGNPIV
+539 IV
-551 SIAKLKYSEEMTCFY
+551 SFPSGGGK
-566 VDNEEHLFL
+566 
-575 AEDFC
+575 
-580 VTHNTRFLV
+580 TRLLL

-621 TEQTKEE
+621 TEQAKEE
-628 IQTMIV
+628 IQTMVI

-654 QTVIE
+654 QTIIDQ
-659 EAKEVIK
+659 AKEVIK
-666 KYKDNLMIVQIP
+666 KYKNNLMIVQIP
-678 MPSVEVVKSVVRQ
+678 MPSVEIVKSVIRQ
-691 NCIVNDI
+691 NCIVNDT
-698 KNVIFDYIFSNPA
+698 KNVFFDYIFSNPA

-717 DLKIR
+717 DLRIR

-741 DIFMMSATQLNSN
+741 DVFMMSATQLNSS

-765 NSIRGSRAIVDKADI
+765 NSIRGSKSIVDKADI
-780 AMIGTLVPDDQRD
+780 AMIGGLVPDDQRD

-808 FDVYKVRRGKWTNLK
+808 YDVYKVRRGKWTNLK

-848 EVPVMEVN
+848 EVPIMEVN
-856 FDDNYGQYDDFVR
+856 FDDNYGQYDEFVH
-869 HLNSSHSLPPR
+869 HLNSSRSLPLR
-880 AEQTFSIQQDNDLD
+880 ADQTFSIQQDSGLD

-925 NKNGELFGGLL
+925 NKKGDLFGGLL

>member
-30 LQPNDFESRFERYIF
+30 LQPSDFESRFERYIF
-45 IAILNSYNNG
+45 IAILNSYTNG
-55 AQTLSEI
+55 AQSLSEI

-133 KQFEINQRFETL
+133 RQFEINQRFETL

-150 FDGLK
+150 FDSLK
-155 RRIYKVEGEYV
+155 RKIYKVEGEYT
-166 EGDASVTTDVSVGID
+166 EGDASITTDISDGID

-213 YYLVSLGSGVG
+213 YY
-224 KALPNSSTIPTPNG
+224 
-238 WRTVKDIQVGDYL
+238 
-251 FDAMGKPTK
+251 
-260 VLGVYPQGEK
+260 
-270 EVWEVTFKDGRTV
+270 
-283 KCCGEH
+283 
-289 LWSYFTDNQSKNQI
+289 
-303 IKRNFKTSTTKELSS
+303 
-318 MTLQDNNGGYK
+318 
-329 IFVPMQKAVEY
+329 
-340 SEKKHFIPP
+340 
-349 YAFGLMLGDGSFRFQ
+349 
-364 ENQKAFSYSSENE
+364 
-377 ILPNE
+377 
-382 IAILCGWNV
+382 
-391 KRNSDKNYNWTFSY
+391 
-405 KEKKNLRQ
+405 
-413 KNVWVQDI
+413 
-421 LIEHPELIG
+421 
-430 VKSEDKFIPRNY
+430 
-442 LEDSVKN
+442 
-449 RFALLNGL
+449 
-457 LDSDGSVDEK
+457 
-467 GRVSLF
+467 
-473 TISEQMKNDIVE
+473 
-485 LARSLGFKTH
+485 
-495 VRIDSHKKTNI
+495 
-506 CYDITITGT
+506 
-515 PEDKNKLFR
+515 
-524 LPRKREKMNN
+524 
-534 WFMKT
+534 
-539 NRKESNLGNPIV
+539 IV
-551 SIAKLKYSEEMTCFY
+551 SFPSGGGK
-566 VDNEEHLFL
+566 
-575 AEDFC
+575 
-580 VTHNTRFLV
+580 TRLLL

-597 PMRYSW
+597 PMRFSW

-621 TEQTKEE
+621 TEQAKEE
-628 IQTMIV
+628 IQTMVV

-654 QTVIE
+654 QTIIDQ
-659 EAKEVIK
+659 AKEVIK
-666 KYKDNLMIVQIP
+666 KYKNNLMIVQIP
-678 MPSVEVVKSVVRQ
+678 MPSVEIVKSVIRQ
-691 NCIVNDI
+691 NCIVNDT
-698 KNVIFDYIFSNPA
+698 KNVFFDYIFSNPA

-717 DLKIR
+717 DLRIR

-741 DIFMMSATQLNSN
+741 DVFMMSATQLNSS

-765 NSIRGSRAIVDKADI
+765 NSIRGSKSIVDKADI
-780 AMIGTLVPDDQRD
+780 AMIGGLVPDDQRD

-808 FDVYKVRRGKWTNLK
+808 YDVYKVRRGKWTNLK

-848 EVPVMEVN
+848 EVPIMEVN
-856 FDDNYGQYDDFVR
+856 FDDNYGQYDEFVH
-869 HLNSSHSLPPR
+869 HLNSSRSLPSR
-880 AEQTFSIQQDNDLD
+880 ADQTFSIQQDSDLD
-894 SARSESTETEE
+894 SAHSESIEIEE

-925 NKNGELFGGLL
+925 NKKGDLFGGLL

>member
-1 MLSDKNAVLQVI
+1 
-13 GSLMKKPSLLS
+13 MKKPSLLS

-30 LQPNDFESRFERYIF
+30 LQPSDFESRFERYIF
-45 IAILNSYNNG
+45 IAILNSYTNG
-55 AQTLSEI
+55 AQSLSEI

-133 KQFEINQRFETL
+133 RQFEINQRFETL

-150 FDGLK
+150 FDSLK
-155 RRIYKVEGEYV
+155 RKIYKVEGEYT
-166 EGDASVTTDVSVGID
+166 EGDASITTDISVGID

-213 YYLVSLGSGVG
+213 YY
-224 KALPNSSTIPTPNG
+224 
-238 WRTVKDIQVGDYL
+238 
-251 FDAMGKPTK
+251 
-260 VLGVYPQGEK
+260 
-270 EVWEVTFKDGRTV
+270 
-283 KCCGEH
+283 
-289 LWSYFTDNQSKNQI
+289 
-303 IKRNFKTSTTKELSS
+303 
-318 MTLQDNNGGYK
+318 
-329 IFVPMQKAVEY
+329 
-340 SEKKHFIPP
+340 
-349 YAFGLMLGDGSFRFQ
+349 
-364 ENQKAFSYSSENE
+364 
-377 ILPNE
+377 
-382 IAILCGWNV
+382 
-391 KRNSDKNYNWTFSY
+391 
-405 KEKKNLRQ
+405 
-413 KNVWVQDI
+413 
-421 LIEHPELIG
+421 
-430 VKSEDKFIPRNY
+430 
-442 LEDSVKN
+442 
-449 RFALLNGL
+449 
-457 LDSDGSVDEK
+457 
-467 GRVSLF
+467 
-473 TISEQMKNDIVE
+473 
-485 LARSLGFKTH
+485 
-495 VRIDSHKKTNI
+495 
-506 CYDITITGT
+506 
-515 PEDKNKLFR
+515 
-524 LPRKREKMNN
+524 
-534 WFMKT
+534 
-539 NRKESNLGNPIV
+539 IV
-551 SIAKLKYSEEMTCFY
+551 SFPSGGGK
-566 VDNEEHLFL
+566 
-575 AEDFC
+575 
-580 VTHNTRFLV
+580 TRLLL

-621 TEQTKEE
+621 TEQAKEE
-628 IQTMIV
+628 IQTMVV

-654 QTVIE
+654 QTIIDQ
-659 EAKEVIK
+659 AKEVIK
-666 KYKDNLMIVQIP
+666 KYKNNLMIVQIP
-678 MPSVEVVKSVVRQ
+678 MPSVEIVKSVIRQ
-691 NCIVNDI
+691 NCIVNDT
-698 KNVIFDYIFSNPA
+698 KNVFFDYIFSNPA

-717 DLKIR
+717 DLRIR

-741 DIFMMSATQLNSN
+741 DVFMMSATQLNSS

-765 NSIRGSRAIVDKADI
+765 NSIRGSKSIVDKADI
-780 AMIGTLVPDDQRD
+780 AMIGGLVPDDQRD

-808 FDVYKVRRGKWTNLK
+808 YDVYKVRRGKWTNLK

-848 EVPVMEVN
+848 EVPIMEVN
-856 FDDNYGQYDDFVR
+856 FDDNYGQYDEFVH
-869 HLNSSHSLPPR
+869 HLNSSRSLPSR
-880 AEQTFSIQQDNDLD
+880 ADQTFSIQQDSGLD

-925 NKNGELFGGLL
+925 NKKGDLFGGLL

>member
-1 MLSDKNAVLQVI
+1 
-13 GSLMKKPSLLS
+13 MKKPSLLS

-30 LQPNDFESRFERYIF
+30 LQPSDFESRFERYIF
-45 IAILNSYNNG
+45 IAILNSYTNG
-55 AQTLSEI
+55 AQSLSEI

-166 EGDASVTTDVSVGID
+166 EGDASITTDISVGID

-213 YYLVSLGSGVG
+213 YY
-224 KALPNSSTIPTPNG
+224 
-238 WRTVKDIQVGDYL
+238 
-251 FDAMGKPTK
+251 
-260 VLGVYPQGEK
+260 
-270 EVWEVTFKDGRTV
+270 
-283 KCCGEH
+283 
-289 LWSYFTDNQSKNQI
+289 
-303 IKRNFKTSTTKELSS
+303 
-318 MTLQDNNGGYK
+318 
-329 IFVPMQKAVEY
+329 
-340 SEKKHFIPP
+340 
-349 YAFGLMLGDGSFRFQ
+349 
-364 ENQKAFSYSSENE
+364 
-377 ILPNE
+377 
-382 IAILCGWNV
+382 
-391 KRNSDKNYNWTFSY
+391 
-405 KEKKNLRQ
+405 
-413 KNVWVQDI
+413 
-421 LIEHPELIG
+421 
-430 VKSEDKFIPRNY
+430 
-442 LEDSVKN
+442 
-449 RFALLNGL
+449 
-457 LDSDGSVDEK
+457 
-467 GRVSLF
+467 
-473 TISEQMKNDIVE
+473 
-485 LARSLGFKTH
+485 
-495 VRIDSHKKTNI
+495 
-506 CYDITITGT
+506 
-515 PEDKNKLFR
+515 
-524 LPRKREKMNN
+524 
-534 WFMKT
+534 
-539 NRKESNLGNPIV
+539 IV
-551 SIAKLKYSEEMTCFY
+551 SFPSGGGK
-566 VDNEEHLFL
+566 
-575 AEDFC
+575 
-580 VTHNTRFLV
+580 TRLLL

-621 TEQTKEE
+621 TEQAKEE
-628 IQTMIV
+628 IQTMVV

-654 QTVIE
+654 QTIIDQ
-659 EAKEVIK
+659 AKEVIK
-666 KYKDNLMIVQIP
+666 KYKNNLMIVQIP
-678 MPSVEVVKSVVRQ
+678 MPSVEIVKSVIRQ
-691 NCIVNDI
+691 NCIVNDT
-698 KNVIFDYIFSNPA
+698 KNVFFDYIFSNPA

-717 DLKIR
+717 DLRIR

-741 DIFMMSATQLNSN
+741 DVFMMSATQLNSS

-765 NSIRGSRAIVDKADI
+765 NSIRGSKSIVDKADI
-780 AMIGTLVPDDQRD
+780 AMIGGLVPDDQRD

-808 FDVYKVRRGKWTNLK
+808 YDVYKVRRGKWTNLK

-848 EVPVMEVN
+848 EVPIMEVN
-856 FDDNYGQYDDFVR
+856 FDDNYGQYDEFVH
-869 HLNSSHSLPPR
+869 HLNSSRSLTSR
-880 AEQTFSIQQDNDLD
+880 ADQTFSIQQDSDLD
-894 SARSESTETEE
+894 SARSENTETEE

-925 NKNGELFGGLL
+925 NKKGDLFGGLL

>member
-1 MLSDKNAVLQVI
+1 
-13 GSLMKKPSLLS
+13 MKKPSLLS

-30 LQPNDFESRFERYIF
+30 LQPSDFESRFERYIF
-45 IAILNSYNNG
+45 IAILNSYTNG
-55 AQTLSEI
+55 AQSLSEI

-133 KQFEINQRFETL
+133 RQFEINQRFETL

-150 FDGLK
+150 FDSLK

-213 YYLVSLGSGVG
+213 YY
-224 KALPNSSTIPTPNG
+224 
-238 WRTVKDIQVGDYL
+238 
-251 FDAMGKPTK
+251 
-260 VLGVYPQGEK
+260 
-270 EVWEVTFKDGRTV
+270 
-283 KCCGEH
+283 
-289 LWSYFTDNQSKNQI
+289 
-303 IKRNFKTSTTKELSS
+303 
-318 MTLQDNNGGYK
+318 
-329 IFVPMQKAVEY
+329 
-340 SEKKHFIPP
+340 
-349 YAFGLMLGDGSFRFQ
+349 
-364 ENQKAFSYSSENE
+364 
-377 ILPNE
+377 
-382 IAILCGWNV
+382 
-391 KRNSDKNYNWTFSY
+391 
-405 KEKKNLRQ
+405 
-413 KNVWVQDI
+413 
-421 LIEHPELIG
+421 
-430 VKSEDKFIPRNY
+430 
-442 LEDSVKN
+442 
-449 RFALLNGL
+449 
-457 LDSDGSVDEK
+457 
-467 GRVSLF
+467 
-473 TISEQMKNDIVE
+473 
-485 LARSLGFKTH
+485 
-495 VRIDSHKKTNI
+495 
-506 CYDITITGT
+506 
-515 PEDKNKLFR
+515 
-524 LPRKREKMNN
+524 
-534 WFMKT
+534 
-539 NRKESNLGNPIV
+539 IV
-551 SIAKLKYSEEMTCFY
+551 SFPSGGGK
-566 VDNEEHLFL
+566 
-575 AEDFC
+575 
-580 VTHNTRFLV
+580 TRLLL

-621 TEQTKEE
+621 TEQAKEE
-628 IQTMIV
+628 IQTMVV

-654 QTVIE
+654 QTIIDQ
-659 EAKEVIK
+659 AKEVIK
-666 KYKDNLMIVQIP
+666 KYKNNLMIVQIP
-678 MPSVEVVKSVVRQ
+678 MPSVEIVKSVIRQ
-691 NCIVNDI
+691 NCIVNDT
-698 KNVIFDYIFSNPA
+698 KNVFFDYIFSNPA

-717 DLKIR
+717 DLRIR

-741 DIFMMSATQLNSN
+741 DVFMMSATQLNSS

-765 NSIRGSRAIVDKADI
+765 NSIRGSKSIVDKADI
-780 AMIGTLVPDDQRD
+780 AMIGGLVPDDQRD

-808 FDVYKVRRGKWTNLK
+808 YDVYKVRRGKWTNLK

-848 EVPVMEVN
+848 EVPIMEVN
-856 FDDNYGQYDDFVR
+856 FDDNYGQYDEFV
-869 HLNSSHSLPPR
+869 HYLNSNRSLPSH
-880 AEQTFSIQQDNDLD
+880 ADQTFSIQQDSGLD

-925 NKNGELFGGLL
+925 NKKGDLFGGLL

>member
-1 MLSDKNAVLQVI
+1 LLSDKNAILQVI

-30 LQPNDFESRFERYIF
+30 LQPSDFESRFERYIF
-45 IAILNSYNNG
+45 IAILNSYTNG
-55 AQTLSEI
+55 AQSLSEI

-166 EGDASVTTDVSVGID
+166 EGDASITTDISIGID

-213 YYLVSLGSGVG
+213 YY
-224 KALPNSSTIPTPNG
+224 
-238 WRTVKDIQVGDYL
+238 
-251 FDAMGKPTK
+251 
-260 VLGVYPQGEK
+260 
-270 EVWEVTFKDGRTV
+270 
-283 KCCGEH
+283 
-289 LWSYFTDNQSKNQI
+289 
-303 IKRNFKTSTTKELSS
+303 
-318 MTLQDNNGGYK
+318 
-329 IFVPMQKAVEY
+329 
-340 SEKKHFIPP
+340 
-349 YAFGLMLGDGSFRFQ
+349 
-364 ENQKAFSYSSENE
+364 
-377 ILPNE
+377 
-382 IAILCGWNV
+382 
-391 KRNSDKNYNWTFSY
+391 
-405 KEKKNLRQ
+405 
-413 KNVWVQDI
+413 
-421 LIEHPELIG
+421 
-430 VKSEDKFIPRNY
+430 
-442 LEDSVKN
+442 
-449 RFALLNGL
+449 
-457 LDSDGSVDEK
+457 
-467 GRVSLF
+467 
-473 TISEQMKNDIVE
+473 
-485 LARSLGFKTH
+485 
-495 VRIDSHKKTNI
+495 
-506 CYDITITGT
+506 
-515 PEDKNKLFR
+515 
-524 LPRKREKMNN
+524 
-534 WFMKT
+534 
-539 NRKESNLGNPIV
+539 IV
-551 SIAKLKYSEEMTCFY
+551 SFPSGGGK
-566 VDNEEHLFL
+566 
-575 AEDFC
+575 
-580 VTHNTRFLV
+580 TRLLL

-621 TEQTKEE
+621 TEQAKEE
-628 IQTMIV
+628 IQTMVV

-654 QTVIE
+654 QTIIDQ
-659 EAKEVIK
+659 AKEVIK
-666 KYKDNLMIVQIP
+666 KYKNNLMIVQIP
-678 MPSVEVVKSVVRQ
+678 MPSVEIVKSVIRQ
-691 NCIVNDI
+691 NCIVNDT
-698 KNVIFDYIFSNPA
+698 KNVFFDYIFSNPA

-717 DLKIR
+717 DLRIR

-741 DIFMMSATQLNSN
+741 DVFMMSATQLNSS

-765 NSIRGSRAIVDKADI
+765 NSIRGSKSIVDKADI
-780 AMIGTLVPDDQRD
+780 AMIGGLVPDDQRD

-808 FDVYKVRRGKWTNLK
+808 YDVYKVRRGKWTNLK

-848 EVPVMEVN
+848 EVPIMEVN
-856 FDDNYGQYDDFVR
+856 FDDNYGQYDEFVH
-869 HLNSSHSLPPR
+869 HLNSSRSLTSR
-880 AEQTFSIQQDNDLD
+880 ADQTFSIQQDSDLD

-925 NKNGELFGGLL
+925 NKKGDLFGGLL